1 VDLSILSTDDLRALA
16 ANDFSK
22 VSTEGLQYLATMPER
37 TAPARPTP
45 PAKSAGFSPTNLALE
60 SGQSL
65 VGATKSILE
74 GFGAGNAPAE
84 YLEGVSK
91 KIGSYISPERQAEI
105 QRRSALEKQAAAS
118 GKTVE
123 EITTAL
129 GGVTEAPATAIA
141 KGVASSVPTVA
152 LGLGAA
158 AATVPVLTA
167 LGVTVGAPVAIA
179 AAVGLGVKF
188 LVGALQGAGEVKGDI
203 YSNVKAGLEA
213 KGVKPEAAAKQ
224 AEAAQDYLG
233 ENRGNI
239 ATALGL
245 GAVAGGTGQES
256 KLMGMFSKPVAK
268 KAAAEAVEKAAPGF
282 ARRTATE
289 FVKEAVPEGL
299 QAGQGQRAQ
308 NVAMTRAGM
317 ETPEMQGVLGA
328 MARDALVG
336 GITGAA
342 VSTAAG
348 GPKAEAPA
356 TAPSAEAPA
365 APTATTEPEVART
378 WFSLLQ
384 EKEEL
389 KKAPSTPE
397 VQDRIRDIDYQM
409 QQLTK
414 ALYTQEVEK
423 ATQAKTDEVKA
434 KESAF
439 ANAEPQQMEI
449 REAQTT
455 DKLPPLPAQAEPA
468 PEGLRDVIAAELP
481 ATTEVLE
488 DAGIAPTSAELEA
501 AGQQR
506 LDMYAPAPLT
516 EQEVVHPSMS
526 KAVKQ
531 WMRDNIVGKTP
542 DEAVAFAKANPTAIP
557 DNRFVKKAFKE
568 IEANIPAPETQ
579 NANGQPPAVQSTAK
593 PRAGKRS
600 VAVPARPIT
609 EPGAGDTGVTTG
621 IDQQRLVS
629 TEQPVDA
636 GVGDQTTQQDTLDPE
651 EVARQQEAA
660 AVAARLAEQ
669 EKKSAQ
675 AVPEAT
681 RTVVPDRATRREGAV
696 DVVKMIPQI
705 QGALTELLSS
715 SKFPEG
721 VKTDAK
727 RHLRDVEDAVK
738 NKGEGTEAVAE
749 MAFNFLTEQ
758 ASKTRFQFGKTTT
771 APMTR
776 DKVQALVDKVKA
788 AWKNAPTI
796 TVVQNM
802 NDPAVPTVVRAH
814 LAERVRQGETGS
826 PTGFY
831 HNGQVYVVADSMSSP
846 QDVVTTLAHEV
857 LGHYGLRG
865 LFGGALDASLLE
877 VQKAYP
883 AEMQRLAK
891 QRGFDLTNPEQ
902 ALEVAEEILADLAQ
916 TKPTLGI
923 VQRAVAAIRAM
934 LRKVLPDL
942 QMTNNDIIAKFIL
955 PARAFVESG
964 VAPQADQGTRF
975 GVDTTTSAFK
985 RWFGNSKVV
994 DAEGKPLV
1002 IYHGTLANITTF
1014 KMSPDGALGAGI
1026 YLTPRADFAN
1036 TYADTSNLSRPD
1048 ADIYEIGGQ
1057 NVLPLYASIQNPLV
1071 LDGKRDP
1078 MVEAL
1083 VKLGMDTTKAE
1094 NLVEKAYEEN
1104 GYVGKQVMTRAKAQ
1118 GYDGLMQYRD
1128 GELMEVVAF
1137 SSNQVKSAIGNTG
1150 DYSLTNNDIRYA
1162 MGPDVATRAAG
1173 VVYKPTTVTQ
1183 AVKQA
1188 TSSAVAAVKP
1198 LQGIGAVD
1206 KVRTMVVDR
1215 FAAVSNRLAALYDGA
1230 VRDAAGKTNALAI
1243 ARQAE
1248 DVQKM
1253 LPALFEEGGLRINP
1267 ATGLYETYR
1276 LKDAPQDVYVP
1287 LQKWIKSKGLDFET
1301 GYAQASTI
1309 LEGMRVHELVKQNAA
1324 GATDALIHWR
1334 DTNGNIDT
1342 ARIAQAVA
1350 EYNASPDLKEMTR
1363 IMDAPRIEL
1372 INQLEKAGRLTAED
1386 AKFYREAINYVPFD
1400 RLSEIDDKYFSGA
1413 KRISGRGLAQLGKL
1427 PELVGSE
1434 NRPVGN
1440 VIDNYFR
1447 TMGWLAQ
1454 QLVKQNANTE
1464 LIGAMGAVGAAKY
1477 IGPSQ
1482 NASKTGFT
1490 VPLFRNGEKV
1500 FYDVPT
1506 KYDAAAFIDSPRV
1519 PAVYWRQMAKASK
1532 LLRLLVTANP
1542 AFAVGQVATDIQGA
1556 LLTSGVKH
1564 PLSFA
1569 GAVVGNFAQLSWHE
1583 LKSLGADLTG
1593 KDSKMH
1599 DMERQFGR
1607 TGLHGDV
1614 DYNAPSPASTLL
1626 YDLNLRKRT
1635 PIQSIIHRLEKIT
1648 NGSDL
1653 AVRKA
1658 VYDYT
1663 LKDTKDELLANTR
1676 ARELINFHRRG
1687 TSALAQDLI
1696 TTVPFLNA
1704 AAQGTDLLYR
1714 AATGREN
1721 AMGVESAAARKMFL
1735 QRVSI
1740 YAAGA
1745 LAYAMTKAGDDEY
1758 DKLNRRTRDNNWILG
1773 NGVKIPIRGDIAVVK
1788 VAIENAVDWQRRQG
1802 TKEERQASEAVLS
1815 VLNYA
1820 REQYVGRI
1828 TPIPIAIKPV
1838 VEAFFNHSALTG
1850 RELIGT
1856 YQQGMLPHMQ
1866 VGKGTSELAKTM
1878 AEYMSKEFKYEVS
1891 PIIIDNTL
1899 KGYFGTS
1906 AAAVMMVTDSMLHPN
1921 RPDRPMHQWML
1932 VSNFAYDSTQLTNP
1946 KDEFY
1951 DLRAKVIPIQN
1962 TLNELAK
1969 TDVAKAREFV
1979 QEHKEELALSKG
1991 VLTGLK
1997 QLSDLRKYRKYLESA
2012 EGEKAMSKDKREA
2025 ELAKVLDY
2033 ENKSVSWVRE
2043 AKTMTHSRFAN

>member
-1 VDLSILSTDDLRALA
+1 VDLSQLSDGDLQALA
-16 ANDFSK
+16 AKDFSK
-22 VSTEGLQYLATMPER
+22 VSTEGLQYLST
-37 TAPARPTP
+37 TAAPTRPAP
-45 PAKSAGFSPTNLALE
+45 PAKAAGFSLSDLALAG
-60 SGQSL
+60 GQSA

-91 KIGSYISPERQAEI
+91 KIGSYISPERQAEM
-105 QRRSALEKQAAAS
+105 QRRAALEKQAAES

-123 EITTAL
+123 ELSAAL
-129 GGVTEAPATAIA
+129 GGVKEAPLTAIA
-141 KGVASSVPTVA
+141 QGVGSSVPTVA

-158 AATVPVLTA
+158 ALGATL
-167 LGVTVGAPVAIA
+167 GAPVAIA
-179 AAVGLGVKF
+179 AAVGIGTKF
-188 LVGALQGAGEVKGDI
+188 LIGALQGAGEVKGDI

-213 KGVKPEAAAKQ
+213 KGVKPETAAKQ
-224 AEAAQDYLG
+224 AEASQDYLG
-233 ENRGNI
+233 ANFGNI
-239 ATALGL
+239 AAATGIGAL
-245 GAVAGGTGQES
+245 AGGTGVES
-256 KLMGMFSKPVAK
+256 KLMDMFSKPVAK
-268 KAAAEAVEKAAPGF
+268 KIAAEAVEKAAPGF
-282 ARRTATE
+282 TRRTATE
-289 FVKEAVPEGL
+289 FAKEASTEGL
-299 QAGQGQRAQ
+299 QAGQGQYAQ

-328 MARDALVG
+328 AARDALVG
-336 GITGAA
+336 GLTGAA
-342 VSTAAG
+342 VSTVHG
-348 GPKAEAPA
+348 KPKTEAP
-356 TAPSAEAPA
+356 TPSAETPAAPA
-365 APTATTEPEVART
+365 APTTPEIERT

-384 EKEEL
+384 EKESL
-389 KKAPSTPE
+389 KQVPSTPE
-397 VQDRIRDIDYQM
+397 VQDRIRDLDYQM
-409 QQLTK
+409 RQLTGELVKQETEKVAQTK
-414 ALYTQEVEK
+414 A
-423 ATQAKTDEVKA
+423 DEAKA

-439 ANAEPQQMEI
+439 ATAEPQQMEI

-455 DKLPPLPAQAEPA
+455 DKLPTREVQAQLA
-468 PEGLRDVIAAELP
+468 PEV
-481 ATTEVLE
+481 
-488 DAGIAPTSAELEA
+488 APTAAELEA

-516 EQEVVHPSMS
+516 EQEVIHPSMS
-526 KAVKQ
+526 KANKQ

-542 DEAVAFAKANPTAIP
+542 EDAIAFAKANPDKIP

-568 IEANIPAPETQ
+568 IEANVAQSETQ
-579 NANGQPPAVQSTAK
+579 NADGKPPAIQPAIE
-593 PRAGKRS
+593 PRASEPS
-600 VAVPARPIT
+600 VAVPVRPIT
-609 EPGAGDTGVTTG
+609 EPGAADTGVTTG
-621 IDQQRLVS
+621 TDQQRLVS
-629 TEQPVDA
+629 TEQPANA
-636 GVGDQTTQQDTLDPE
+636 GVSDQTTQQDTLE
-651 EVARQQEAA
+651 LARQQEAA

-675 AVPEAT
+675 AIPETA

-696 DVVKMIPQI
+696 DVVGMLPQI
-705 QGALTELLSS
+705 NGALNEIVSS
-715 SKFPEG
+715 PKFSEG
-721 VKTDAK
+721 VKKDAQ
-727 RHLRDVEDAVK
+727 RHLRDIEDAK
-738 NKGEGTEAVAE
+738 TGGEGQEAVAE

-758 ASKTRFQFGKTTT
+758 ASKTRFQFGKTPTT
-771 APMTR
+771 PMSR
-776 DKVQALVDKVKA
+776 DKVQALGDKVKS
-788 AWKNAPTI
+788 AWKNAPEI

-802 NDPAVPTVVRAH
+802 DDPAVPTVVRAH

-846 QDVVTTLAHEV
+846 QDVVTALSHEV

-865 LFGGALDASLLE
+865 LFGGALNASLLE

-934 LRKVLPDL
+934 LRKVLPNL
-942 QMTNNDIIAKFIL
+942 QMTNNDIIAKFII
-955 PARAFVESG
+955 PAREFVESG

-975 GVDTTTSAFK
+975 ATGPTST
-985 RWFGNSKVV
+985 G
-994 DAEGKPLV
+994 G
-1002 IYHGTLANITTF
+1002 
-1014 KMSPDGALGAGI
+1014 MSIED
-1026 YLTPRADFAN
+1026 
-1036 TYADTSNLSRPD
+1036 
-1048 ADIYEIGGQ
+1048 
-1057 NVLPLYASIQNPLV
+1057 
-1071 LDGKRDP
+1071 
-1078 MVEAL
+1078 
-1083 VKLGMDTTKAE
+1083 
-1094 NLVEKAYEEN
+1094 
-1104 GYVGKQVMTRAKAQ
+1104 
-1118 GYDGLMQYRD
+1118 
-1128 GELMEVVAF
+1128 
-1137 SSNQVKSAIGNTG
+1137 
-1150 DYSLTNNDIRYA
+1150 
-1162 MGPDVATRAAG
+1162 RAAG
-1173 VVYKPTTVTQ
+1173 IVYKPTTVTQ
-1183 AVKQA
+1183 AIKQA

-1198 LQGIGAVD
+1198 LEGIGAVD
-1206 KVRTMVVDR
+1206 KVRTFTVDR
-1215 FAAVSNRLAALYDGA
+1215 FAAVSSRLAALYDGA
-1230 VRDAAGKTNALAI
+1230 VRDAAGKTNALAV

-1248 DVQKM
+1248 DTQKIM
-1253 LPALFEEGGLRINP
+1253 PMLFEEGGIRKNT
-1267 ATGLYETYR
+1267 ATGLWEIYKA
-1276 LKDAPQDVYVP
+1276 KDAPQDLYKP
-1287 LQKWIKSKGLDFET
+1287 LQKWIESKGLKFEE
-1301 GYAQASTI
+1301 GYARASVL
-1309 LEGMRVHELVKQNAA
+1309 LEGARLDKLVKQNMA
-1324 GATDALIHWR
+1324 GTADVLIHWR
-1334 DTNGNIDT
+1334 ANGVVDAAGIAT
-1342 ARIAQAVA
+1342 AMA
-1350 EYNASPDLKEMTR
+1350 EYNASPELKEVSR
-1363 IMDAPRIEL
+1363 IMDAGRIPL
-1372 INQLEKAGRLTAED
+1372 IDQLEAAGRLTAKD
-1386 AKFYREAINYVPFD
+1386 SKFYREAINYVPFD
-1400 RLSEIDDKYFSGA
+1400 RLSEFDDKFFSSA
-1413 KRISGRGLAQLGKL
+1413 HRISGRGIAQLGKL
-1427 PELVGSE
+1427 PELMGSE
-1434 NRPVGN
+1434 VRPVGN

-1447 TMGWLAQ
+1447 TMGWLMQ
-1454 QLVKQNANTE
+1454 QLVKQNANVE
-1464 LIGAMGAVGAAKY
+1464 LVGAMGAVGAATY

-1482 NASKTGFT
+1482 TASKTGFT
-1490 VPLFRNGEKV
+1490 IPVFRNGEKV

-1506 KYDAAAFIDSPRV
+1506 QYDAAAFIDAPRV
-1519 PAVYWRQMAKASK
+1519 PPAYIRQMAKASK

-1593 KDSKMH
+1593 KDSKAH

-1663 LKDTKDELLANTR
+1663 LKETKDELLANTR

-1687 TSALAQDLI
+1687 TSAIVQDLI

-1704 AAQGTDLLYR
+1704 AAQSTDLLYR

-1820 REQYVGRI
+1820 REQYIGRI

-1838 VEAFFNHSALTG
+1838 VEAFFNHSTLTG

-1866 VGKGTSELAKTM
+1866 VSKGTSELAKSM
-1878 AEYMSKEFKYEVS
+1878 AEYMSKEFNYEVS

-1906 AAAVMMVTDSMLHPN
+1906 AAAVMMVTDSMMHPN

-1932 VSNFAYDSTQLTNP
+1932 VSNFAYDASQLTNP

-1969 TDVAKAREFV
+1969 TDIAKAREFM

-1997 QLSDLRKYRKYLESA
+1997 QLSDLRKYRNFLESP
-2012 EGEKAMSKDKREA
+2012 EGEKAMPKDKREA
-2025 ELAKVLDY
+2025 QLEKVLEF
-2033 ENKSVSWVRE
+2033 ENKSVEWVRE
-2043 AKTMTHSRFAN
+2043 AKTMTHARFAN

>member
-1 VDLSILSTDDLRALA
+1 VDLSQLSDGDLQALA
-16 ANDFSK
+16 AKDFSK
-22 VSTEGLQYLATMPER
+22 VSTEGLQYLST
-37 TAPARPTP
+37 TAAPTRPAP
-45 PAKSAGFSPTNLALE
+45 PAKAAGFSLSDLALAG
-60 SGQSL
+60 GQSA

-91 KIGSYISPERQAEI
+91 KIGSYISPERQAEM
-105 QRRSALEKQAAAS
+105 QRRAALEKQAAES

-123 EITTAL
+123 ELSAAL
-129 GGVTEAPATAIA
+129 GGVKEAPLTAIA
-141 KGVASSVPTVA
+141 QGVGSSVPTVA

-158 AATVPVLTA
+158 ALGATL
-167 LGVTVGAPVAIA
+167 GAPVAIA
-179 AAVGLGVKF
+179 AAVGIGTKF
-188 LVGALQGAGEVKGDI
+188 LIGALQGAGEVKGDI

-213 KGVKPEAAAKQ
+213 KGVKPETAAKQ

-233 ENRGNI
+233 ANFGNI
-239 ATALGL
+239 AAATGIGAL
-245 GAVAGGTGQES
+245 AGGTGVES
-256 KLMGMFSKPVAK
+256 KLMDMFSKPVAK
-268 KAAAEAVEKAAPGF
+268 KIAAEAVEKAAPGF
-282 ARRTATE
+282 TRRTATE
-289 FVKEAVPEGL
+289 FAKEASTEGL
-299 QAGQGQRAQ
+299 QAGQGQYAQ

-328 MARDALVG
+328 AARDALVG
-336 GITGAA
+336 GLTGAA
-342 VSTAAG
+342 VSTVHG
-348 GPKAEAPA
+348 KPKTEAP
-356 TAPSAEAPA
+356 TPSAETPAAPA
-365 APTATTEPEVART
+365 APTTPEIERT

-384 EKEEL
+384 EKESL
-389 KKAPSTPE
+389 KQVPSTPE
-397 VQDRIRDIDYQM
+397 VQDRIRDLDYQM
-409 QQLTK
+409 RQLTGELVKQETEKVAQTK
-414 ALYTQEVEK
+414 A
-423 ATQAKTDEVKA
+423 DEAKA

-439 ANAEPQQMEI
+439 ATAEPQQMEI

-455 DKLPPLPAQAEPA
+455 DKLPTREVQAQLA
-468 PEGLRDVIAAELP
+468 PEV
-481 ATTEVLE
+481 
-488 DAGIAPTSAELEA
+488 APTAAELEA

-516 EQEVVHPSMS
+516 EQEVIHPSMS
-526 KAVKQ
+526 KANKQ

-542 DEAVAFAKANPTAIP
+542 EDAIAFAKANPDKIP

-568 IEANIPAPETQ
+568 IEANVAQSETQ
-579 NANGQPPAVQSTAK
+579 NADGKPPAIQPAIE
-593 PRAGKRS
+593 PRASEPS
-600 VAVPARPIT
+600 VAVPVRPIT
-609 EPGAGDTGVTTG
+609 EPGAADTGVTTG
-621 IDQQRLVS
+621 TDQQRLVS
-629 TEQPVDA
+629 TEQPANA
-636 GVGDQTTQQDTLDPE
+636 GVSDQTTQQDTLE
-651 EVARQQEAA
+651 LARQQEAA

-675 AVPEAT
+675 AIPETA

-696 DVVKMIPQI
+696 DVVGMLPQI
-705 QGALTELLSS
+705 NGALNEIVSS
-715 SKFPEG
+715 PKFSEG
-721 VKTDAK
+721 VKKDAQ
-727 RHLRDVEDAVK
+727 RHLRDIEDAK
-738 NKGEGTEAVAE
+738 TGGEGQEAVAE

-758 ASKTRFQFGKTTT
+758 ASKTRFQFGKTPTT
-771 APMTR
+771 PMSR
-776 DKVQALVDKVKA
+776 DKVQALGDKVKS
-788 AWKNAPTI
+788 AWKNAPEI

-802 NDPAVPTVVRAH
+802 DDPAVPTVVRAH

-846 QDVVTTLAHEV
+846 QDVVTALSHEV

-934 LRKVLPDL
+934 LRKVLPNL
-942 QMTNNDIIAKFIL
+942 QMTNNDIIAKFII
-955 PARAFVESG
+955 PAREFVESG

-975 GVDTTTSAFK
+975 ATGPTST
-985 RWFGNSKVV
+985 G
-994 DAEGKPLV
+994 G
-1002 IYHGTLANITTF
+1002 
-1014 KMSPDGALGAGI
+1014 MSIED
-1026 YLTPRADFAN
+1026 
-1036 TYADTSNLSRPD
+1036 
-1048 ADIYEIGGQ
+1048 
-1057 NVLPLYASIQNPLV
+1057 
-1071 LDGKRDP
+1071 
-1078 MVEAL
+1078 
-1083 VKLGMDTTKAE
+1083 
-1094 NLVEKAYEEN
+1094 
-1104 GYVGKQVMTRAKAQ
+1104 
-1118 GYDGLMQYRD
+1118 
-1128 GELMEVVAF
+1128 
-1137 SSNQVKSAIGNTG
+1137 
-1150 DYSLTNNDIRYA
+1150 
-1162 MGPDVATRAAG
+1162 RAAG
-1173 VVYKPTTVTQ
+1173 IVYKPTTVTQ
-1183 AVKQA
+1183 AIKQA

-1198 LQGIGAVD
+1198 LEGIGAVD
-1206 KVRTMVVDR
+1206 KVRTFTVDR
-1215 FAAVSNRLAALYDGA
+1215 FAAVSSRLAALYDGA
-1230 VRDAAGKTNALAI
+1230 VRDAAGKTNALAV

-1248 DVQKM
+1248 DTQKIM
-1253 LPALFEEGGLRINP
+1253 PMLFEEGGIRKNT
-1267 ATGLYETYR
+1267 ATGLWEIYKA
-1276 LKDAPQDVYVP
+1276 KDAPQDLYKP
-1287 LQKWIKSKGLDFET
+1287 LQKWIESKGLKFEE
-1301 GYAQASTI
+1301 GYARASVL
-1309 LEGMRVHELVKQNAA
+1309 LEGARLDKLVKQNMA
-1324 GATDALIHWR
+1324 GTADVLIHWR
-1334 DTNGNIDT
+1334 ANGVVDAAGIAT
-1342 ARIAQAVA
+1342 AMA
-1350 EYNASPDLKEMTR
+1350 EYNASPELKEVSR
-1363 IMDAPRIEL
+1363 IMDAGRIPL
-1372 INQLEKAGRLTAED
+1372 IDQLEAAGRLTAKD
-1386 AKFYREAINYVPFD
+1386 SKFYREAINYVPFD
-1400 RLSEIDDKYFSGA
+1400 RLSEFDDKFFSSA
-1413 KRISGRGLAQLGKL
+1413 HRISGRGIAQLGKL
-1427 PELVGSE
+1427 PELMGSE
-1434 NRPVGN
+1434 VRPVGN

-1447 TMGWLAQ
+1447 TMGWLMQ
-1454 QLVKQNANTE
+1454 QLVKQNANVE
-1464 LIGAMGAVGAAKY
+1464 LVGAMGAVGAATY

-1482 NASKTGFT
+1482 TASKTGFT
-1490 VPLFRNGEKV
+1490 IPVFRNGEKV

-1506 KYDAAAFIDSPRV
+1506 QYDAAAFIDAPRV
-1519 PAVYWRQMAKASK
+1519 PPAYIRQMAKASK

-1593 KDSKMH
+1593 KDSKAH

-1663 LKDTKDELLANTR
+1663 LKETKDELLANTR

-1687 TSALAQDLI
+1687 TSAIVQDLI

-1704 AAQGTDLLYR
+1704 AAQSTDLLYR

-1820 REQYVGRI
+1820 REQYIGRI

-1838 VEAFFNHSALTG
+1838 VEAFFNHSTLTG

-1866 VGKGTSELAKTM
+1866 VSKGTSELAKSM
-1878 AEYMSKEFKYEVS
+1878 AEYMSKEFNYEVS

-1906 AAAVMMVTDSMLHPN
+1906 AAAVMMVTDSMMHPN

-1932 VSNFAYDSTQLTNP
+1932 VSNFAYDASQLTNP

-1969 TDVAKAREFV
+1969 TDIAKAREFM

-1997 QLSDLRKYRKYLESA
+1997 QLSDLRKYRNFLESP
-2012 EGEKAMSKDKREA
+2012 EGEKAMPKDKREA
-2025 ELAKVLDY
+2025 QLEKVLEF
-2033 ENKSVSWVRE
+2033 ENKSVEWVRE
-2043 AKTMTHSRFAN
+2043 AKTMTHARFAN

>member
-1 VDLSILSTDDLRALA
+1 MDLSQLSDGDLQALA
-16 ANDFSK
+16 AKDFSK
-22 VSTEGLQYLATMPER
+22 VSTEGLQYLAT
-37 TAPARPTP
+37 TAAPSPARPAP
-45 PAKSAGFSPTNLALE
+45 PVKEAGFSLSDLALAG
-60 SGQSL
+60 GQSA

-91 KIGSYISPERQAEI
+91 KLGSYISPERQAEM
-105 QRRSALEKQAAAS
+105 QRRAALEKKAAES

-123 EITTAL
+123 ELSAAL
-129 GGVTEAPATAIA
+129 GGVKEAPLTALA
-141 KGVASSVPTVA
+141 QGVGSSVPTVA

-167 LGVTVGAPVAIA
+167 LGVTLGAPVAIA
-179 AAVGLGVKF
+179 AAVGIGTKF
-188 LVGALQGAGEVKGDI
+188 LIGALQGAGEVKGDI

-213 KGVKPEAAAKQ
+213 KGVKPEVAAKQ

-233 ENRGNI
+233 ANFGNI
-239 ATALGL
+239 AAATGIGAL
-245 GAVAGGTGQES
+245 AGGTGVES
-256 KLMGMFSKPVAK
+256 KLMDMFGKPLAK
-268 KAAAEAVEKAAPGF
+268 KVAAEAVEKAAPGF
-282 ARRTATE
+282 ARRTATD
-289 FVKEAVPEGL
+289 FAKEASTEGL

-317 ETPEMQGVLGA
+317 ETPEMQGVVGA
-328 MARDALVG
+328 AARDALVG
-336 GITGAA
+336 GLTGAA

-348 GPKAEAPA
+348 RPKTEAPA
-356 TAPSAEAPA
+356 MAPSTETPA
-365 APTATTEPEVART
+365 APTATTKPEVERT

-384 EKEEL
+384 EKESL
-389 KKAPSTPE
+389 KQVPSTPE

-409 QQLTK
+409 RQLTGELVK
-414 ALYTQEVEK
+414 QETEK
-423 ATQAKTDEVKA
+423 LVQAKTDEGKA
-434 KESAF
+434 AESAF

-468 PEGLRDVIAAELP
+468 PEV
-481 ATTEVLE
+481 
-488 DAGIAPTSAELEA
+488 APTAAELEA

-516 EQEVVHPSMS
+516 EQEVIHPSMS

-542 DEAVAFAKANPTAIP
+542 DEAVAFAKANPDTIP

-579 NANGQPPAVQSTAK
+579 NANGQPSAIQPAIE
-593 PRAGKRS
+593 PRASEPS
-600 VAVPARPIT
+600 VDVSARPVA
-609 EPGAGDTGVTTG
+609 EPGATDTGVTTG
-621 IDQQRLVS
+621 TDEQRLVS
-629 TEQPVDA
+629 SEQSTDA

-675 AVPEAT
+675 AIPEAT
-681 RTVVPDRATRREGAV
+681 RTVVPDRATRRESAV

-715 SKFPEG
+715 SKFPES
-721 VKTDAK
+721 VKNDAK

-738 NKGEGTEAVAE
+738 NKGEGREAVAE

-758 ASKTRFQFGKTTT
+758 ASKTRYAMGAQEGVSIEEGARIREAIDGKS
-771 APMTR
+771 
-776 DKVQALVDKVKA
+776 V
-788 AWKNAPTI
+788 
-796 TVVQNM
+796 
-802 NDPAVPTVVRAH
+802 
-814 LAERVRQGETGS
+814 
-826 PTGFY
+826 
-831 HNGQVYVVADSMSSP
+831 
-846 QDVVTTLAHEV
+846 
-857 LGHYGLRG
+857 
-865 LFGGALDASLLE
+865 
-877 VQKAYP
+877 
-883 AEMQRLAK
+883 
-891 QRGFDLTNPEQ
+891 
-902 ALEVAEEILADLAQ
+902 LEVADWATKNMPTADYREIAKRVAETLRELQKVGLGIGKVTVTGANRQLSSGARGVTSWQPATDNGKASLIKIHLNHENNGTNSGVNPVTVLHELIHAATMGIIDTGERKGSANTQIGKAVNELRLVRNAVVDRLNERRKSGAELTEFEKRINVENNALADKDEILAWALTSRDMQEYLESIPYKN
-916 TKPTLGI
+916 TTMWDKFTTL
-923 VQRAVAAIRAM
+923 IRDM
-934 LRKVLPDL
+934 LGLP
-942 QMTNNDIIAKFIL
+942 AKF
-955 PARAFVESG
+955 
-964 VAPQADQGTRF
+964 
-975 GVDTTTSAFK
+975 DT
-985 RWFGNSKVV
+985 
-994 DAEGKPLV
+994 
-1002 IYHGTLANITTF
+1002 
-1014 KMSPDGALGAGI
+1014 AL
-1026 YLTPRADFAN
+1026 
-1036 TYADTSNLSRPD
+1036 S
-1048 ADIYEIGGQ
+1048 E
-1057 NVLPLYASIQNPLV
+1057 VL
-1071 LDGKRDP
+1071 R
-1078 MVEAL
+1078 
-1083 VKLGMDTTKAE
+1083 LG
-1094 NLVEKAYEEN
+1094 
-1104 GYVGKQVMTRAKAQ
+1104 
-1118 GYDGLMQYRD
+1118 
-1128 GELMEVVAF
+1128 GELTSFKADE
-1137 SSNQVKSAIGNTG
+1137 
-1150 DYSLTNNDIRYA
+1150 LDIRNSIGMKYA
-1162 MGPDVATRAAG
+1162 TGPVPTGGMTIAQRAAG
-1173 VVYKPTTVTQ
+1173 IVYKPTTVTQ
-1183 AVKQA
+1183 AIKQA
-1188 TSSAVAAVKP
+1188 ISSAVAAVKP
-1198 LQGIGAVD
+1198 LEGIGVVD
-1206 KVRTMVVDR
+1206 KVRTFTVDR
-1215 FAAVSNRLAALYDGA
+1215 FAAVSSRLAALYDGA
-1230 VRDAAGKTNALAI
+1230 VRDAAGKTNALAV

-1253 LPALFEEGGLRINP
+1253 MPMLFEEGGIRKNLAMGI
-1267 ATGLYETYR
+1267 YEIYKR
-1276 LKDAPQDVYVP
+1276 ADAPQDLYKP
-1287 LQKWIKSKGLDFET
+1287 LQKWIDSKGLKFEE
-1301 GYAQASTI
+1301 GYARASVL
-1309 LEGMRVHELVKQNAA
+1309 LEGARLDKLVKQNMA
-1324 GATDALIHWR
+1324 GTADVLIHWR
-1334 DTNGNIDT
+1334 ANGVVDAAGIAT
-1342 ARIAQAVA
+1342 AMA
-1350 EYNASPDLKEMTR
+1350 EYNASPELKEVSR
-1363 IMDAPRIEL
+1363 IMDAGRIPL
-1372 INQLEKAGRLTAED
+1372 IDQLEAAGRLTAKD
-1386 AKFYREAINYVPFD
+1386 SKFYREAINYVPFD
-1400 RLSEIDDKYFSGA
+1400 RLSEFDDKFFSSA
-1413 KRISGRGLAQLGKL
+1413 HRISGRGIAQLGKL
-1427 PELVGSE
+1427 PELMGSE
-1434 NRPVGN
+1434 VRPVGN
-1440 VIDNYFR
+1440 VIDNYFK
-1447 TMGWLAQ
+1447 TMGWLMQ
-1454 QLVKQNANTE
+1454 QLVKQNANVE
-1464 LIGAMGAVGAAKY
+1464 LVGAMGAVGAATY

-1482 NASKTGFT
+1482 TASKTGFT
-1490 VPLFRNGEKV
+1490 IPVFRNGEKV

-1506 KYDAAAFIDSPRV
+1506 QYDAAAFIDAPRV
-1519 PAVYWRQMAKASK
+1519 PPAYIRQMAKASK

-1663 LKDTKDELLANTR
+1663 LKETNNELLANTR

-1687 TSALAQDLI
+1687 TSAIVQDLI

-1721 AMGVESAAARKMFL
+1721 AMSVESAAARKMFL

-1820 REQYVGRI
+1820 REQYIGRI

-1856 YQQGMLPHMQ
+1856 YQQGVLPHMQ

-1878 AEYMSKEFKYEVS
+1878 AEYMSKEFNYEVS

-2012 EGEKAMSKDKREA
+2012 EGEKAMPKEKREA

>member
-1 VDLSILSTDDLRALA
+1 MDLSQLSDGDLQALA
-16 ANDFSK
+16 AKDFSK
-22 VSTEGLQYLATMPER
+22 VSTEGLQYLAT
-37 TAPARPTP
+37 TAAPSPARPAP
-45 PAKSAGFSPTNLALE
+45 PVKEAGFSLSDLALAG
-60 SGQSL
+60 GQSA

-91 KIGSYISPERQAEI
+91 KLGSYISPERQAEM
-105 QRRSALEKQAAAS
+105 QRRAALEKKAAES

-123 EITTAL
+123 ELSAAL
-129 GGVTEAPATAIA
+129 GGVKEAPLTALA
-141 KGVASSVPTVA
+141 QGVGSSVPTVA

-158 AATVPVLTA
+158 ALGATL
-167 LGVTVGAPVAIA
+167 GAPVAIA
-179 AAVGLGVKF
+179 AAVGIGTKF
-188 LVGALQGAGEVKGDI
+188 LIGALQGAGEVKGDI
-203 YSNVKAGLEA
+203 YSAVKAGLEA
-213 KGVKPEAAAKQ
+213 KGVKPETAAKQ

-233 ENRGNI
+233 ANFGNI
-239 ATALGL
+239 AAATGIGAL
-245 GAVAGGTGQES
+245 AGGTGVES
-256 KLMGMFSKPVAK
+256 KLMDMFGKPIAK
-268 KAAAEAVEKAAPGF
+268 KVAAEAVEKAAPGF

-289 FVKEAVPEGL
+289 FAKEASTEGL

-317 ETPEMQGVLGA
+317 ETPEMQGVVGA
-328 MARDALVG
+328 AARDALVG
-336 GITGAA
+336 GLTGAA

-348 GPKAEAPA
+348 RPKTEAPA

-439 ANAEPQQMEI
+439 NVPPEGTQVELGGFTPADQLAPEVDASGKPL
-449 REAQTT
+449 
-455 DKLPPLPAQAEPA
+455 LPKAEPA

-531 WMRDNIVGKTP
+531 WMRDNVVGKTP
-542 DEAVAFAKANPTAIP
+542 DEAVAFAKANPDEIL

-579 NANGQPPAVQSTAK
+579 NANGQPPTVQSAPK

-609 EPGAGDTGVTTG
+609 EPGAADTGVTTG
-621 IDQQRLVS
+621 TDEQRLVS
-629 TEQPVDA
+629 TEQPADA
-636 GVGDQTTQQDTLDPE
+636 GVGDQTTQQDTLDPAE
-651 EVARQQEAA
+651 IARQQEAA

-675 AVPEAT
+675 AIPEAT
-681 RTVVPDRATRREGAV
+681 RTVVPDRATRRESAV

-715 SKFPEG
+715 SKFPES

-758 ASKTRFQFGKTTT
+758 ASKTRFQFGKA
-771 APMTR
+771 APTPLTR
-776 DKVQALVDKVKA
+776 DKVQAIVDKVKA
-788 AWKNAPTI
+788 AWKNTPEI

-802 NDPAVPTVVRAH
+802 NDLAVPTVVRAH

-891 QRGFDLTNPEQ
+891 QRGFDLSNPEQ

-923 VQRAVAAIRAM
+923 VQRAVAAIRAL
-934 LRKVLPDL
+934 LRKVLPNL

-964 VAPQADQGTRF
+964 PAPQADQGTRF
-975 GVDTTTSAFK
+975 
-985 RWFGNSKVV
+985 
-994 DAEGKPLV
+994 
-1002 IYHGTLANITTF
+1002 
-1014 KMSPDGALGAGI
+1014 
-1026 YLTPRADFAN
+1026 
-1036 TYADTSNLSRPD
+1036 
-1048 ADIYEIGGQ
+1048 
-1057 NVLPLYASIQNPLV
+1057 
-1071 LDGKRDP
+1071 
-1078 MVEAL
+1078 
-1083 VKLGMDTTKAE
+1083 
-1094 NLVEKAYEEN
+1094 
-1104 GYVGKQVMTRAKAQ
+1104 
-1118 GYDGLMQYRD
+1118 
-1128 GELMEVVAF
+1128 
-1137 SSNQVKSAIGNTG
+1137 
-1150 DYSLTNNDIRYA
+1150 A

-1183 AVKQA
+1183 AIKQA

-1198 LQGIGAVD
+1198 LEGIGAVD

-1253 LPALFEEGGLRINP
+1253 LPAFFEEGGLRINP
-1267 ATGLYETYR
+1267 ATGLYETYK

-1372 INQLEKAGRLTAED
+1372 INQLEKAGRLTADD

-1440 VIDNYFR
+1440 VVDNYFK

-1464 LIGAMGAVGAAKY
+1464 LIGAMGAIGAAKY

-1482 NASKTGFT
+1482 NTSKTGFT
-1490 VPLFRNGEKV
+1490 IPVFRNGEKV

-1506 KYDAAAFIDSPRV
+1506 QYDAAAFIDAPRV
-1519 PAVYWRQMAKASK
+1519 PPAYIRQMAKASK

-1556 LLTSGVKH
+1556 LLTSGVKN

-1663 LKDTKDELLANTR
+1663 LKNTKDELLANTR

-1721 AMGVESAAARKMFL
+1721 AMSVESAAARKMFL

-1820 REQYVGRI
+1820 REQYIGRI

-1856 YQQGMLPHMQ
+1856 YQQGVLPHMQ

-1906 AAAVMMVTDSMLHPN
+1906 AAAVIMVTDSMLHPN

-1969 TDVAKAREFV
+1969 NDVAKAREFV

-1991 VLTGLK
+1991 VLTGLD
-1997 QLSDLRKYRKYLESA
+1997 QLSNLRKYRKYLESA
-2012 EGEKAMSKDKREA
+2012 EGEKAMPKEKREA

>member
-1 VDLSILSTDDLRALA
+1 MPTYEVDVQGKTYEVDAPDSNTAWQW
-16 ANDFSK
+16 ANYTHTQS
-22 VSTEGLQYLATMPER
+22 ATP
-37 TAPARPTP
+37 APTRPAP
-45 PAKSAGFSPTNLALE
+45 PVKEAGFSPTNLALE

-65 VGATKSILE
+65 VGATKSIIE
-74 GFGAGNAPAE
+74 GFGAGSGPAE

-152 LGLGAA
+152 LSLGAA
-158 AATVPVLTA
+158 ALGATL
-167 LGVTVGAPVAIA
+167 GAPVAIA
-179 AAVGLGVKF
+179 AAVGLGAKF
-188 LVGALQGAGEVKGDI
+188 LIGALQGAGEVKGDI
-203 YSNVKAGLEA
+203 YSAVKAGLEA
-213 KGVKPEAAAKQ
+213 KGVKPETAAKQ

-239 ATALGL
+239 ATALGF
-245 GAVAGGTGQES
+245 GALAGGTGQES

-268 KAAAEAVEKAAPGF
+268 KAAAEAVEKAAPKYV
-282 ARRTATE
+282 RRTATE
-289 FVKEAVPEGL
+289 FVKEAAPEGL
-299 QAGQGQRAQ
+299 QGGQGQYAQ

-317 ETPEMQGVLGA
+317 ETPAMQGVLGA
-328 MARDALVG
+328 AARDALVG
-336 GITGAA
+336 GLTGAA

-348 GPKAEAPA
+348 GPKTEAVAPTPSVETPA
-356 TAPSAEAPA
+356 APA
-365 APTATTEPEVART
+365 APITPEVERT

-384 EKEEL
+384 EKETL
-389 KKAPSTPE
+389 KQAPSTPE
-397 VQDRIRDIDYQM
+397 VQDRIRDLDYQM
-409 QQLTK
+409 QQLTG
-414 ALYTQEVEK
+414 ALVKQETEK
-423 ATQAKTDEVKA
+423 LVQAQTDEAKA
-434 KESAF
+434 KLSAF
-439 ANAEPQQMEI
+439 AAPEQQQMEI
-449 REAQTT
+449 REAQT
-455 DKLPPLPAQAEPA
+455 DESKLPPLPAQAEPA

-481 ATTEVLE
+481 ASTEVLE
-488 DAGIAPTSAELEA
+488 DAGLAPTAAELEA

-506 LDMYAPAPLT
+506 FGMYMPAPLT
-516 EQEVVHPSMS
+516 EQEVIHPSMS
-526 KAVKQ
+526 KANKQ
-531 WMRDNIVGKTP
+531 WMRDNVVGKTP
-542 DEAVAFAKANPTAIP
+542 EDAVAFAKTNPVP

-579 NANGQPPAVQSTAK
+579 NAIGRPPAIQPAVRTRSGK
-593 PRAGKRS
+593 PR
-600 VAVPARPIT
+600 VDVPARPVK
-609 EPGAGDTGVTTG
+609 EPGATDTGVTTETA
-621 IDQQRLVS
+621 QQRLVS
-629 TEQPVDA
+629 TEQPTDA
-636 GVGDQTTQQDTLDPE
+636 GVGDQTTQQDTLAPE
-651 EVARQQEAA
+651 EQARQQEAA

-669 EKKSAQ
+669 EKKSAR
-675 AVPEAT
+675 AIPEAT
-681 RTVVPDRATRREGAV
+681 RTVVPDRSARREGAV
-696 DVVKMIPQI
+696 DVVGMLPQI
-705 QGALTELLSS
+705 NGALNEIVSS
-715 SKFPEG
+715 PKFSEG
-721 VKTDAK
+721 VKSDAK
-727 RHLRDVEDAVK
+727 RHLRDIEDAK
-738 NKGEGTEAVAE
+738 TGGEGQEAVAE

-758 ASKTRFQFGKTTT
+758 ASKRNYAIGARTPVSTEEAVRIREAIDGKSVLEAADWATTNMPT
-771 APMTR
+771 ADYREIAKRVAITLR
-776 DKVQALVDKVKA
+776 ELQAAGMGIGNVSVTKKGY
-788 AWKNAPTI
+788 
-796 TVVQNM
+796 
-802 NDPAVPTVVRAH
+802 H
-814 LAERVRQGETGS
+814 LTQ
-826 PTGFY
+826 
-831 HNGQVYVVADSMSSP
+831 
-846 QDVVTTLAHEV
+846 
-857 LGHYGLRG
+857 
-865 LFGGALDASLLE
+865 GALGVTDYEFAGPGKKSKVTIRLNHESNGAYSGLNPEIVLHELVHSATSGIVWAGERNVSVNTQIGKAVRELAAVHNAIVDHFNKRARSGEKLTDFETEILE
-877 VQKAYP
+877 GRNNA
-883 AEMQRLAK
+883 LAK
-891 QRGFDLTNPEQ
+891 RS
-902 ALEVAEEILADLAQ
+902 EILAWGLTSQDMQ
-916 TKPTLGI
+916 TYLESIPYKNTTLWDKFTTL
-923 VQRAVAAIRAM
+923 IRDM
-934 LRKVLPDL
+934 LGLP
-942 QMTNNDIIAKFIL
+942 AKF
-955 PARAFVESG
+955 
-964 VAPQADQGTRF
+964 
-975 GVDTTTSAFK
+975 DTALSEVL
-985 RWFGNSKVV
+985 RIG
-994 DAEGKPLV
+994 
-1002 IYHGTLANITTF
+1002 GTLMDVKQPELA
-1014 KMSPDGALGAGI
+1014 
-1026 YLTPRADFAN
+1026 
-1036 TYADTSNLSRPD
+1036 
-1048 ADIYEIGGQ
+1048 E
-1057 NVLPLYASIQNPLV
+1057 AS
-1071 LDGKRDP
+1071 
-1078 MVEAL
+1078 
-1083 VKLGMDTTKAE
+1083 
-1094 NLVEKAYEEN
+1094 
-1104 GYVGKQVMTRAKAQ
+1104 
-1118 GYDGLMQYRD
+1118 
-1128 GELMEVVAF
+1128 
-1137 SSNQVKSAIGNTG
+1137 SAIGR
-1150 DYSLTNNDIRYA
+1150 SFA
-1162 MGPDVATRAAG
+1162 MGPDIATRAAG

-1198 LQGIGAVD
+1198 LEGIGAVD

-1253 LPALFEEGGLRINP
+1253 LPAFFEEGGLRINS
-1267 ATGLYETYR
+1267 ATGLYETYK

-1342 ARIAQAVA
+1342 ARIAQSVA

-1372 INQLEKAGRLTAED
+1372 INQLEKAGRLTADD

-1440 VIDNYFR
+1440 VVDNYFK

-1464 LIGAMGAVGAAKY
+1464 LIGAMGAIGAAKY

-1490 VPLFRNGEKV
+1490 IPVFRNGEKV

-1506 KYDAAAFIDSPRV
+1506 QYDAAAFIDAPRV
-1519 PAVYWRQMAKASK
+1519 PPAYIRQMAKASK

-1593 KDSKMH
+1593 KDSKAH

-1635 PIQSIIHRLEKIT
+1635 PIQAIINRLERIT

-1658 VYDYT
+1658 VYDFT

-1687 TSALAQDLI
+1687 TSALVQDLI

-1745 LAYAMTKAGDDEY
+1745 LAYAMAKAGDDEY

-1773 NGVKIPIRGDIAVVK
+1773 NGVKIPIRGDIAVIK

-1802 TKEERQASEAVLS
+1802 TKEERQASETVLS
-1815 VLNYA
+1815 VLKYA
-1820 REQYVGRI
+1820 GEQYIGRI
-1828 TPIPIAIKPV
+1828 TPLPIAIKPV
-1838 VEAFFNHSALTG
+1838 IEALFNHSTLTG

-1866 VGKGTSELAKTM
+1866 VGKGTSELAKAM
-1878 AEYMSKEFKYEVS
+1878 AEYMSKEFKVELS

-1921 RPDRPMHQWML
+1921 RPDRPMHKWML
-1932 VSNFAYDSTQLTNP
+1932 VSNFAYDASQMTNP

-1951 DLRAKVIPIQN
+1951 ELRAKVIPIQN
-1962 TLNELAK
+1962 TLNKLAA
-1969 TDVAKAREFV
+1969 TDIEKARAFM

-1997 QLSDLRKYRKYLESA
+1997 QLSDLRKYRNYLESA
-2012 EGEKAMSKDKREA
+2012 EGEKAMSKEKRQEQ
-2025 ELAKVLDY
+2025 LAKVLDY

-2043 AKTMTHSRFAN
+2043 AKATAYERFAK

>member
-1 VDLSILSTDDLRALA
+1 MPTYEVDVQGKTYEVDAPDSNTAWQW
-16 ANDFSK
+16 ANYTHTQS
-22 VSTEGLQYLATMPER
+22 
-37 TAPARPTP
+37 ARPAP
-45 PAKSAGFSPTNLALE
+45 PVKEAGFSLSDLALAG
-60 SGQSL
+60 GQSA

-91 KIGSYISPERQAEI
+91 KLGSYISPERQAEM
-105 QRRSALEKQAAAS
+105 QRRAALEKKAAES

-123 EITTAL
+123 ELSAAL
-129 GGVTEAPATAIA
+129 GGVKEAPLTALA
-141 KGVASSVPTVA
+141 QGVGSSVPTVA

-158 AATVPVLTA
+158 ALGATL
-167 LGVTVGAPVAIA
+167 GAPIAIA
-179 AAVGLGVKF
+179 AAVGIGTKF
-188 LVGALQGAGEVKGDI
+188 LIGALQGAGEVKGDI

-213 KGVKPEAAAKQ
+213 KGVKPETAAKQ

-239 ATALGL
+239 VTALGL
-245 GAVAGGTGQES
+245 GALAGGTGVES
-256 KLMGMFSKPVAK
+256 KLMDIFGKPLAK
-268 KAAAEAVEKAAPGF
+268 KVAAEAVEKAAPGF
-282 ARRTATE
+282 TLRTATE
-289 FVKEAVPEGL
+289 FAKEASTEGL

-317 ETPEMQGVLGA
+317 ETPEMQGVVGA
-328 MARDALVG
+328 AARDALVG

-342 VSTAAG
+342 VSTVHG
-348 GPKAEAPA
+348 GPKAKAPA

-439 ANAEPQQMEI
+439 ATAEPQQMEI

-579 NANGQPPAVQSTAK
+579 NANGQPPTVQSAPK

-609 EPGAGDTGVTTG
+609 EPGAADTGVTTG
-621 IDQQRLVS
+621 TDEQRLVS
-629 TEQPVDA
+629 SEQPVDA

-675 AVPEAT
+675 AVPEAK
-681 RTVVPDRATRREGAV
+681 RTVVPDRSARRESAV
-696 DVVKMIPQI
+696 DVVGRLPQI
-705 QGALTELLSS
+705 NGALNEIVSS
-715 SKFPEG
+715 PKFSEG
-721 VKTDAK
+721 VKKDAQ
-727 RHLRDVEDAVK
+727 RHLRDIEDAK
-738 NKGEGTEAVAE
+738 TGGEGQEAVAE
-749 MAFNFLTEQ
+749 MAFNFLTAQ
-758 ASKTRFQFGKTTT
+758 ASKTRYAMGAQEGLSTEEGARIREAIDGKS
-771 APMTR
+771 
-776 DKVQALVDKVKA
+776 V
-788 AWKNAPTI
+788 
-796 TVVQNM
+796 
-802 NDPAVPTVVRAH
+802 
-814 LAERVRQGETGS
+814 
-826 PTGFY
+826 
-831 HNGQVYVVADSMSSP
+831 
-846 QDVVTTLAHEV
+846 
-857 LGHYGLRG
+857 
-865 LFGGALDASLLE
+865 
-877 VQKAYP
+877 
-883 AEMQRLAK
+883 
-891 QRGFDLTNPEQ
+891 
-902 ALEVAEEILADLAQ
+902 LEVADWATKNMPTADYREIAKRVAETLRELQKVGLGIGKVTVTGANRQISSGARGVTSWQPATDNGKASLIKIHLNHENNGTNSGVNPVTVLHELIHAATMGIIDTGSRRGAANTRIDKAVNELRLVRNAVVDRFNERRESGAELTEFEKRIHVENNALADADEILAWGLTSRDMQEYLESIPYKN
-916 TKPTLGI
+916 TTMWDKFTTL
-923 VQRAVAAIRAM
+923 IRDM
-934 LRKVLPDL
+934 LGLP
-942 QMTNNDIIAKFIL
+942 AKF
-955 PARAFVESG
+955 
-964 VAPQADQGTRF
+964 
-975 GVDTTTSAFK
+975 DT
-985 RWFGNSKVV
+985 
-994 DAEGKPLV
+994 
-1002 IYHGTLANITTF
+1002 
-1014 KMSPDGALGAGI
+1014 ALSEV
-1026 YLTPRADFAN
+1026 LR
-1036 TYADTSNLSRPD
+1036 
-1048 ADIYEIGGQ
+1048 IGGE
-1057 NVLPLYASIQNPLV
+1057 LTSF
-1071 LDGKRDP
+1071 
-1078 MVEAL
+1078 
-1083 VKLGMDTTKAE
+1083 KA
-1094 NLVEKAYEEN
+1094 
-1104 GYVGKQVMTRAKAQ
+1104 
-1118 GYDGLMQYRD
+1118 D
-1128 GELMEVVAF
+1128 EL
-1137 SSNQVKSAIGNTG
+1137 
-1150 DYSLTNNDIRYA
+1150 DIRNSIGLKYA

-1188 TSSAVAAVKP
+1188 TSSAIAAVKP

-1253 LPALFEEGGLRINP
+1253 LPAFFEEGGLRINP
-1267 ATGLYETYR
+1267 ATGLYETYK

-1440 VIDNYFR
+1440 VVDNYFK

-1506 KYDAAAFIDSPRV
+1506 KYDAAAFIDAPRV

-1758 DKLNRRTRDNNWILG
+1758 DKLTRRTRDNNWILG

-1820 REQYVGRI
+1820 REQYVGRV

-1866 VGKGTSELAKTM
+1866 VGKGTSELAKSM

>member
-1 VDLSILSTDDLRALA
+1 VDLSQLSDGDLQALA
-16 ANDFSK
+16 AKDFSK
-22 VSTEGLQYLATMPER
+22 VSTEGLQYLAT
-37 TAPARPTP
+37 TAAPARPKP
-45 PAKSAGFSPTNLALE
+45 PVKEAGFSLADLALAG
-60 SGQSL
+60 GQSA

-91 KIGSYISPERQAEI
+91 KIGSYISPERQAEM
-105 QRRSALEKQAAAS
+105 QRRAALEKKAAES

-123 EITTAL
+123 ELSAAL
-129 GGVTEAPATAIA
+129 GGVKEAPLAAIA
-141 KGVASSVPTVA
+141 QGVGSSIPTVA

-158 AATVPVLTA
+158 A
-167 LGVTVGAPVAIA
+167 LGSVVGAPVAIA
-179 AAVGLGVKF
+179 AAVGLGTKF
-188 LVGALQGAGEVKGDI
+188 LIGALQGAGEVKGDI

-213 KGVKPEAAAKQ
+213 KGVKPEVAAKQ

-233 ENRGNI
+233 ANWGNI
-239 ATALGL
+239 AAATGI
-245 GAVAGGTGQES
+245 GAVAGGTGVES
-256 KLMGMFSKPVAK
+256 QLMGMFGKPVAK
-268 KAAAEAVEKAAPGF
+268 KAAEQAVKKAAPGF

-289 FVKEAVPEGL
+289 FAKEAGTEGL
-299 QAGQGQRAQ
+299 QAGQGQYAQ

-328 MARDALVG
+328 AARDALVG
-336 GITGAA
+336 GLTGAA
-342 VSTAAG
+342 VSTVHG
-348 GPKAEAPA
+348 GPKAEAP
-356 TAPSAEAPA
+356 TPKVEAPTVTP
-365 APTATTEPEVART
+365 APVAPEVERT
-378 WFSLLQ
+378 WFTLLQ
-384 EKEEL
+384 EKESL
-389 KKAPSTPE
+389 KQMPSTPE
-397 VQDRIRDIDYQM
+397 IQDRIRDIDFQM
-409 QQLTK
+409 QQMTAELVKQQT
-414 ALYTQEVEK
+414 AK

-439 ANAEPQQMEI
+439 AAAEPQQMEI
-449 REAQTT
+449 RETQTT

-468 PEGLRDVIAAELP
+468 PEGLRDIIASELP
-481 ATTEVLE
+481 ATTEVLH
-488 DAGIAPTSAELEA
+488 DAGIAPTAEELEA

-506 LDMYAPAPLT
+506 LDLYMPAPLT
-516 EQEVVHPSMS
+516 EQEVIHPSMS

-542 DEAVAFAKANPTAIP
+542 DEAVAFAKANPEKIP
-557 DNRFVKKAFKE
+557 DNRFVKNAFKE
-568 IEANIPAPETQ
+568 IEANTTPQETQ
-579 NANGQPPAVQSTAK
+579 NADGQPPAIQPAAK

-600 VAVPARPIT
+600 VAVPARPVT
-609 EPGAGDTGVTTG
+609 EPGAADTGVTTG
-621 IDQQRLVS
+621 TEQQRLVS
-629 TEQPVDA
+629 TEQPANA
-636 GVGDQTTQQDTLDPE
+636 GVSDQTTKQNTLVKPVTIDTAE
-651 EVARQQEAA
+651 IARQKEAA
-660 AVAARLAEQ
+660 QVAARLAEQ

-675 AVPEAT
+675 AVPESK

-696 DVVKMIPQI
+696 DVIGMLPQI
-705 QGALTELLSS
+705 NGALNEILRSP
-715 SKFPEG
+715 KFSDNT
-721 VKTDAK
+721 KKDAQ
-727 RHLRDVEDAVK
+727 RHLEAL
-738 NKGEGTEAVAE
+738 GESERTGGKEGQDAVAE

-758 ASKTRFQFGKTTT
+758 ASKTRFQFGKTVT
-771 APMTR
+771 APLTR
-776 DKVQALVDKVKA
+776 DKVQSVIDKVKA
-788 AWKNAPTI
+788 AWKNAPEI

-814 LAERVRQGETGS
+814 LAERVRQGETGT

-831 HNGQVYVVADSMSSP
+831 HNGRVYVIADSMSSP

-865 LFGGALDASLLE
+865 LFGDALNTSLLE

-891 QRGFDLTNPEQ
+891 QRGFDLSNPEQ

-916 TKPTLGI
+916 TEPTLGF

-942 QMTNNDIIAKFIL
+942 QMSNNDIIAKFIL
-955 PARAFVESG
+955 PAREFVESG
-964 VAPQADQGTRF
+964 KVLAATQGTRF
-975 GVDTTTSAFK
+975 
-985 RWFGNSKVV
+985 
-994 DAEGKPLV
+994 
-1002 IYHGTLANITTF
+1002 
-1014 KMSPDGALGAGI
+1014 
-1026 YLTPRADFAN
+1026 
-1036 TYADTSNLSRPD
+1036 
-1048 ADIYEIGGQ
+1048 
-1057 NVLPLYASIQNPLV
+1057 
-1071 LDGKRDP
+1071 
-1078 MVEAL
+1078 
-1083 VKLGMDTTKAE
+1083 
-1094 NLVEKAYEEN
+1094 
-1104 GYVGKQVMTRAKAQ
+1104 
-1118 GYDGLMQYRD
+1118 
-1128 GELMEVVAF
+1128 
-1137 SSNQVKSAIGNTG
+1137 
-1150 DYSLTNNDIRYA
+1150 A
-1162 MGPDVATRAAG
+1162 MGPDIVTRAAG
-1173 VVYKPTTVTQ
+1173 VVHAPTTVTQ

-1188 TSSAVAAVKP
+1188 TSTAVAAVKP

-1206 KVRTMVVDR
+1206 KVRTMAVDR
-1215 FAAVSNRLAALYDGA
+1215 FAAVSNRLAALYDSA

-1253 LPALFEEGGLRINP
+1253 LPMFFEEGGLRINP
-1267 ATGLYETYR
+1267 TTGLYETYK
-1276 LKDAPQDVYVP
+1276 LKDAPQDVYTP
-1287 LQKWIKSKGLDFET
+1287 LQRWIKSKGLDFET

-1309 LEGMRVHELVKQNAA
+1309 LEGMRVHELVKQNIA

-1350 EYNASPDLKEMTR
+1350 EYNSSPDLKEMTR

-1427 PELVGSE
+1427 PELIGSE

-1440 VIDNYFR
+1440 VIDNYFK

-1482 NASKTGFT
+1482 TASKTGFT

-1506 KYDAAAFIDSPRV
+1506 QYDVAAFVDAPRMI
-1519 PAVYWRQMAKASK
+1519 PSYIRHMAKASK

-1569 GAVVGNFAQLSWHE
+1569 SSVVGNFAQLSWHE

-1593 KDSKMH
+1593 QDSKIH
-1599 DMERQFGR
+1599 DMEKQFGR

-1635 PIQSIIHRLEKIT
+1635 PLQSIIHRLEKIT
-1648 NGSDL
+1648 NNSDL
-1653 AVRKA
+1653 AVRRA

-1663 LKDTKDELLANTR
+1663 LKETQDELLANTR

-1773 NGVKIPIRGDIAVVK
+1773 GGVKIPIRGDIAVIK
-1788 VAIENAVDWQRRQG
+1788 VALENAVDWQRRQG
-1802 TKEERQASEAVLS
+1802 TKEERQASEAVLA

-1820 REQYVGRI
+1820 REQYIGRI

-1838 VEAFFNHSALTG
+1838 VEAFFNHSTLTG

-1856 YQQGMLPHMQ
+1856 YQQGILPHMQ
-1866 VGKGTSELAKTM
+1866 EGKGTSELAKAM
-1878 AEYMSKEFKYEVS
+1878 AKYMSKEFNVEMS

-1899 KGYFGTS
+1899 RGYFGTS

-1921 RPDRPMHQWML
+1921 RPDRPIHQWMAL
-1932 VSNFAYDSTQLTNP
+1932 SNFAYDSTQLTNP

-1951 DLRAKVIPIQN
+1951 DLRATVIPIQN
-1962 TLNELAK
+1962 TFNELAK
-1969 TDVAKAREFV
+1969 TDVAQALEFM
-1979 QEHKEELALSKG
+1979 QSHKEELALSKG

-2012 EGEKAMSKDKREA
+2012 EGEKAMSKEKREA
-2025 ELAKVLDY
+2025 QLAKVLDY
-2033 ENKSVSWVRE
+2033 ENKSVEWVRQ
-2043 AKTMTHSRFAN
+2043 AKTMAHARFAN

>member
-1 VDLSILSTDDLRALA
+1 VDLSQLSDGDLQALA
-16 ANDFSK
+16 AKDFSK
-22 VSTEGLQYLATMPER
+22 VSTEGLQYLST
-37 TAPARPTP
+37 TAAPTRPAP
-45 PAKSAGFSPTNLALE
+45 PAKAAGFSLSDLALAG
-60 SGQSL
+60 GQSA

-91 KIGSYISPERQAEI
+91 KIGSYISPERQAEM
-105 QRRSALEKQAAAS
+105 QRRAALEKQAAES

-123 EITTAL
+123 ELSAAL
-129 GGVTEAPATAIA
+129 GGVKEAPLTAIA
-141 KGVASSVPTVA
+141 QGVGSSVPTVA

-158 AATVPVLTA
+158 ALGATL
-167 LGVTVGAPVAIA
+167 GAPVAIA
-179 AAVGLGVKF
+179 AAVGIGTKF
-188 LVGALQGAGEVKGDI
+188 LIGALQGAGEVKGDI

-213 KGVKPEAAAKQ
+213 KGVKPETAAKQ

-233 ENRGNI
+233 ANFGNI
-239 ATALGL
+239 AAATGIGAL
-245 GAVAGGTGQES
+245 AGGTGVES
-256 KLMGMFSKPVAK
+256 KLMDMFSKPVAK
-268 KAAAEAVEKAAPGF
+268 KIAAEAVEKAAPGF
-282 ARRTATE
+282 TRRTATE
-289 FVKEAVPEGL
+289 FAKEASTEGL
-299 QAGQGQRAQ
+299 QAGQGQYAQ

-328 MARDALVG
+328 AARDALVG
-336 GITGAA
+336 GLTGAA
-342 VSTAAG
+342 VSTVHG
-348 GPKAEAPA
+348 KPKTEAP
-356 TAPSAEAPA
+356 TPSAETPAAPA
-365 APTATTEPEVART
+365 APTTPEIERT

-384 EKEEL
+384 EKESL
-389 KKAPSTPE
+389 KQVPSTPE
-397 VQDRIRDIDYQM
+397 VQDRIRDLDYQM
-409 QQLTK
+409 RQLTGELVKQETEKVAQTK
-414 ALYTQEVEK
+414 A
-423 ATQAKTDEVKA
+423 DEAKA

-439 ANAEPQQMEI
+439 ATAEPQQMEI

-455 DKLPPLPAQAEPA
+455 DKLPTREVQAEPA
-468 PEGLRDVIAAELP
+468 PEV
-481 ATTEVLE
+481 
-488 DAGIAPTSAELEA
+488 APTAAELEA

-516 EQEVVHPSMS
+516 EQEVIHPSMS
-526 KAVKQ
+526 KANKQ

-542 DEAVAFAKANPTAIP
+542 EDAIAFAKANPDKIP

-568 IEANIPAPETQ
+568 IEANVAQSETQ
-579 NANGQPPAVQSTAK
+579 NADGKPPAIQPAIE
-593 PRAGKRS
+593 PRASEPS
-600 VAVPARPIT
+600 VAVPVRPIT
-609 EPGAGDTGVTTG
+609 EPGAADTGVTTG
-621 IDQQRLVS
+621 TDQQRLVS
-629 TEQPVDA
+629 TEQPANA
-636 GVGDQTTQQDTLDPE
+636 GVSDQTTQQDTLE
-651 EVARQQEAA
+651 LARQQEAA

-675 AVPEAT
+675 AIPETA

-696 DVVKMIPQI
+696 DVVGMLPQI
-705 QGALTELLSS
+705 NGALNEIVSS
-715 SKFPEG
+715 PKFSEG
-721 VKTDAK
+721 VKKDAQ
-727 RHLRDVEDAVK
+727 RHLRDIEDAK
-738 NKGEGTEAVAE
+738 TGGEGQEAVAE

-758 ASKTRFQFGKTTT
+758 ASKTRFQFGKTPTT
-771 APMTR
+771 PMSR
-776 DKVQALVDKVKA
+776 DKVQALGDKVKS
-788 AWKNAPTI
+788 AWKNAPEI

-802 NDPAVPTVVRAH
+802 DDPAVPTVVRAH

-846 QDVVTTLAHEV
+846 QDVVTALSHEV

-934 LRKVLPDL
+934 LRKVLPNL
-942 QMTNNDIIAKFIL
+942 QMTNNDIIAKFII
-955 PARAFVESG
+955 PAREFVESG

-975 GVDTTTSAFK
+975 ATGPTST
-985 RWFGNSKVV
+985 G
-994 DAEGKPLV
+994 G
-1002 IYHGTLANITTF
+1002 
-1014 KMSPDGALGAGI
+1014 MSIED
-1026 YLTPRADFAN
+1026 
-1036 TYADTSNLSRPD
+1036 
-1048 ADIYEIGGQ
+1048 
-1057 NVLPLYASIQNPLV
+1057 
-1071 LDGKRDP
+1071 
-1078 MVEAL
+1078 
-1083 VKLGMDTTKAE
+1083 
-1094 NLVEKAYEEN
+1094 
-1104 GYVGKQVMTRAKAQ
+1104 
-1118 GYDGLMQYRD
+1118 
-1128 GELMEVVAF
+1128 
-1137 SSNQVKSAIGNTG
+1137 
-1150 DYSLTNNDIRYA
+1150 
-1162 MGPDVATRAAG
+1162 RAAG
-1173 VVYKPTTVTQ
+1173 IVYKPTTVTQ
-1183 AVKQA
+1183 AIKQA

-1198 LQGIGAVD
+1198 LEGIGAVD
-1206 KVRTMVVDR
+1206 KVRTFTVDR
-1215 FAAVSNRLAALYDGA
+1215 FAAVSSRLAALYDGA
-1230 VRDAAGKTNALAI
+1230 VRDAAGKTNALAV

-1248 DVQKM
+1248 DTQKIM
-1253 LPALFEEGGLRINP
+1253 PMLFEEGGIRKNT
-1267 ATGLYETYR
+1267 ATGLWEIYKA
-1276 LKDAPQDVYVP
+1276 KDAPQDLYKP
-1287 LQKWIKSKGLDFET
+1287 LQKWIESKGLKFEE
-1301 GYAQASTI
+1301 GYARASVL
-1309 LEGMRVHELVKQNAA
+1309 LEGARLDKLVKQNMA
-1324 GATDALIHWR
+1324 GTADVLIHWR
-1334 DTNGNIDT
+1334 ANGVVDAAGIAT
-1342 ARIAQAVA
+1342 AMA
-1350 EYNASPDLKEMTR
+1350 EYNASPELKEVSR
-1363 IMDAPRIEL
+1363 IMDAGRIPL
-1372 INQLEKAGRLTAED
+1372 IDQLEAAGRLTAKD
-1386 AKFYREAINYVPFD
+1386 SKFYREAINYVPFD
-1400 RLSEIDDKYFSGA
+1400 RLSEFDDKFFSSA
-1413 KRISGRGLAQLGKL
+1413 HRISGRGIAQLGKL
-1427 PELVGSE
+1427 PELMGSE
-1434 NRPVGN
+1434 VRPVGN

-1447 TMGWLAQ
+1447 TMGWLMQ
-1454 QLVKQNANTE
+1454 QLVKQNANVE
-1464 LIGAMGAVGAAKY
+1464 LVGAMGAVGAATY

-1482 NASKTGFT
+1482 TASKTGFT
-1490 VPLFRNGEKV
+1490 IPVFRNGEKV

-1506 KYDAAAFIDSPRV
+1506 QYDAAAFIDAPRV
-1519 PAVYWRQMAKASK
+1519 PPAYIRQMAKASK

-1593 KDSKMH
+1593 KDSKAH

-1663 LKDTKDELLANTR
+1663 LKETKDELLANTR

-1687 TSALAQDLI
+1687 TSAIVQDLI

-1704 AAQGTDLLYR
+1704 AAQSTDLLYR

-1820 REQYVGRI
+1820 REQYIGRI

-1838 VEAFFNHSALTG
+1838 VEAFFNHSTLTG

-1866 VGKGTSELAKTM
+1866 VSKGTSELAKSM
-1878 AEYMSKEFKYEVS
+1878 AEYMSKEFNYEVS

-1906 AAAVMMVTDSMLHPN
+1906 AAAVMMVTDSMMHPN

-1932 VSNFAYDSTQLTNP
+1932 VSNFAYDASQLTNP

-1969 TDVAKAREFV
+1969 TDIAKAREFM

-1997 QLSDLRKYRKYLESA
+1997 QLSDLRKYRNFLESP
-2012 EGEKAMSKDKREA
+2012 EGEKAMPKDKREA
-2025 ELAKVLDY
+2025 QLEKVLEF
-2033 ENKSVSWVRE
+2033 ENKSVEWVRE
-2043 AKTMTHSRFAN
+2043 AKTMTHARFAN

>member
-1 VDLSILSTDDLRALA
+1 VDLSQLSDGDLQALA
-16 ANDFSK
+16 ANDYSK
-22 VSTEGLQYLATMPER
+22 VSTEGLQYLSTAA
-37 TAPARPTP
+37 APARPTP

-74 GFGAGNAPAE
+74 GFGAGNRPAE

-105 QRRSALEKQAAAS
+105 QRRAALEKQAAES

-123 EITTAL
+123 ELSTAL

-158 AATVPVLTA
+158 ALGATL
-167 LGVTVGAPVAIA
+167 GAPVAIA
-179 AAVGLGVKF
+179 AAVGLGAKF
-188 LVGALQGAGEVKGDI
+188 LIGALQGAGEVKGDI
-203 YSNVKAGLEA
+203 YSTVKAGLEA
-213 KGVKPEAAAKQ
+213 KGVSPETAAKQ

-245 GAVAGGTGQES
+245 GAVAGGTGAES

-268 KAAAEAVEKAAPGF
+268 KAAEKAIPGF

-289 FVKEAVPEGL
+289 FVKEAAPEGL
-299 QAGQGQRAQ
+299 QAGQGQYAQ

-317 ETPEMQGVLGA
+317 ETPAMQGVLGA
-328 MARDALVG
+328 AARDALVG
-336 GITGAA
+336 GLTGAA

-348 GPKAEAPA
+348 GPKTEAVAP
-356 TAPSAEAPA
+356 APSAETPAA
-365 APTATTEPEVART
+365 APTAPEVERT

-384 EKEEL
+384 EKESL
-389 KKAPSTPE
+389 KQVPSTPE
-397 VQDRIRDIDYQM
+397 VQDRIRDLDYQM
-409 QQLTK
+409 RQMTGELVK
-414 ALYTQEVEK
+414 QETEK
-423 ATQAKTDEVKA
+423 LVQAQTDEAKA
-434 KESAF
+434 KLSAF
-439 ANAEPQQMEI
+439 NVPPEGTQVELGGLTPAEQLAPEVD
-449 REAQTT
+449 ASG
-455 DKLPPLPAQAEPA
+455 KPLLPKAEPA

-488 DAGIAPTSAELEA
+488 DAGIAPTAAELEA

-506 LDMYAPAPLT
+506 FGMYMPAPLT
-516 EQEVVHPSMS
+516 EQEVIHPSMS
-526 KAVKQ
+526 KANKQ
-531 WMRDNIVGKTP
+531 WMRDNVVGKTP
-542 DEAVAFAKANPTAIP
+542 EDAVAFAKANPDTIP

-568 IEANIPAPETQ
+568 IEANIAQSETQ
-579 NANGQPPAVQSTAK
+579 NAIGRPTAIQPAVKT
-593 PRAGKRS
+593 RAGKPR
-600 VAVPARPIT
+600 VDVPARPVK
-609 EPGAGDTGVTTG
+609 EPGATDTGVTTG
-621 IDQQRLVS
+621 TEQQRLVS
-629 TEQPVDA
+629 TEQPTDA
-636 GVGDQTTQQDTLDPE
+636 GISNEAAKQDTLSNPVTIDTAE
-651 EVARQQEAA
+651 IARQKDAA
-660 AVAARLAEQ
+660 DMAARMAAR
-669 EKKSAQ
+669 EKQSAQ
-675 AVPEAT
+675 AIPEAT
-681 RTVVPDRATRREGAV
+681 RTVVPDRSARREGAV
-696 DVVKMIPQI
+696 DVVGMLPQI
-705 QGALTELLSS
+705 NGALNELLSS
-715 SKFPEG
+715 PKFSEG
-721 VKTDAK
+721 VKSDAK
-727 RHLRDVEDAVK
+727 RHLRDIEDAK
-738 NKGEGTEAVAE
+738 TSGEGQEAVAE

-758 ASKTRFQFGKTTT
+758 ASKRSYAIGARTPVSTEEAVRIREAIDGKSVLDAADWATKNMPT
-771 APMTR
+771 ADYREIAKRVAITLRELQAAGMGIGN
-776 DKVQALVDKVKA
+776 VQVTKEGY
-788 AWKNAPTI
+788 
-796 TVVQNM
+796 
-802 NDPAVPTVVRAH
+802 H
-814 LAERVRQGETGS
+814 LTQ
-826 PTGFY
+826 
-831 HNGQVYVVADSMSSP
+831 
-846 QDVVTTLAHEV
+846 
-857 LGHYGLRG
+857 
-865 LFGGALDASLLE
+865 GALGVTDYEFAGPDKKSKVSIRLNHE
-877 VQKAYP
+877 SNGAYSG
-883 AEMQRLAK
+883 L
-891 QRGFDLTNPEQ
+891 NPEIVLHELVHSATSGIVWAGERNVSVNTKIGKAVRELADVHNAIVDHFNKRARSGEKLTDFEKEILEERNN
-902 ALEVAEEILADLAQ
+902 ALNTRSEILAWGLTSQDMQNYLESIPYKN
-916 TKPTLGI
+916 TTLWDKFTTL
-923 VQRAVAAIRAM
+923 IRDM
-934 LRKVLPDL
+934 LGLP
-942 QMTNNDIIAKFIL
+942 AKFN
-955 PARAFVESG
+955 
-964 VAPQADQGTRF
+964 T
-975 GVDTTTSAFK
+975 
-985 RWFGNSKVV
+985 
-994 DAEGKPLV
+994 
-1002 IYHGTLANITTF
+1002 
-1014 KMSPDGALGAGI
+1014 ALSEV
-1026 YLTPRADFAN
+1026 LR
-1036 TYADTSNLSRPD
+1036 
-1048 ADIYEIGGQ
+1048 IG
-1057 NVLPLYASIQNPLV
+1057 
-1071 LDGKRDP
+1071 
-1078 MVEAL
+1078 
-1083 VKLGMDTTKAE
+1083 
-1094 NLVEKAYEEN
+1094 
-1104 GYVGKQVMTRAKAQ
+1104 
-1118 GYDGLMQYRD
+1118 
-1128 GELMEVVAF
+1128 GELMD
-1137 SSNQVKSAIGNTG
+1137 VKQPELAEASSAIGR
-1150 DYSLTNNDIRYA
+1150 SFA
-1162 MGPDVATRAAG
+1162 MGPDIAQRAAG
-1173 VVYKPTTVTQ
+1173 VVYQPATVTQ

-1188 TSSAVAAVKP
+1188 TSTAVAAVKP

-1206 KVRTMVVDR
+1206 KVRTLVVDR
-1215 FAAVSNRLAALYDGA
+1215 FAAVSSRLAALYDGA

-1253 LPALFEEGGLRINP
+1253 LPSFFEEGGLRINP
-1267 ATGLYETYR
+1267 ATGMYETYK

-1287 LQKWIKSKGLDFET
+1287 LQKWITSKGLKFEE

-1309 LEGMRVHELVKQNAA
+1309 LEGVRLSELLKQNAA
-1324 GATDALIHWR
+1324 GNMDVLIHWR
-1334 DTNGNIDT
+1334 DTNDNIDT
-1342 ARIAQAVA
+1342 ARIAQSVA
-1350 EYNASPDLKEMTR
+1350 EYNASPDLKEITR

-1372 INQLEKAGRLTAED
+1372 INQLEKAGRLTADD

-1400 RLSEIDDKYFSGA
+1400 RLENGKFEEAYYASA

-1434 NRPVGN
+1434 VRPVGN

-1454 QLVKQNANTE
+1454 QLIKQNANTE
-1464 LIGAMGAVGAAKY
+1464 LIGAMGAIGAAKY

-1506 KYDAAAFIDSPRV
+1506 QYDAAAFVDAPRQ

-1593 KDSKMH
+1593 KDSKIH

-1663 LKDTKDELLANTR
+1663 LKATQDELLANTR

-1773 NGVKIPIRGDIAVVK
+1773 NGVKIPIRGDIAVIK

-1820 REQYVGRI
+1820 GEQYVGRI

-1838 VEAFFNHSALTG
+1838 VEAFFNHSSLTG

-1951 DLRAKVIPIQN
+1951 DLRARVIPIQN
-1962 TLNELAK
+1962 TLNKLAQ
-1969 TDVAKAREFV
+1969 TDVAKAREFM

-1997 QLSDLRKYRKYLESA
+1997 QLSDLRKYRTHLESA
-2012 EGEKAMSKDKREA
+2012 EGEKAMSKEKRE
-2025 ELAKVLDY
+2025 EQLAKVLDY
-2033 ENKSVSWVRE
+2033 ENKSVEWVRQ
-2043 AKTMTHSRFAN
+2043 AKAMAHERFAK

>member
-1 VDLSILSTDDLRALA
+1 MPTYEVDVQGKTYEVDAPDTNTAWQW
-16 ANDFSK
+16 ANYTHNQS
-22 VSTEGLQYLATMPER
+22 
-37 TAPARPTP
+37 ARPTP

-74 GFGAGNAPAE
+74 GFGAGSAPAE

-105 QRRSALEKQAAAS
+105 QRRAALEKQAAES

-123 EITTAL
+123 EISTAL

-158 AATVPVLTA
+158 ALGATL
-167 LGVTVGAPVAIA
+167 GAPVAIA
-179 AAVGLGVKF
+179 AAVGLGAKF
-188 LVGALQGAGEVKGDI
+188 LIGALQGAGEVKGDI
-203 YSNVKAGLEA
+203 YSTVKAGLEA
-213 KGVKPEAAAKQ
+213 KGVSPETAAKQ

-245 GAVAGGTGQES
+245 GAVAGGTGAES

-268 KAAAEAVEKAAPGF
+268 KAAEKAIPGF
-282 ARRTATE
+282 TRRTATE

-299 QAGQGQRAQ
+299 QAGQGQYAQ

-317 ETPEMQGVLGA
+317 ETPAMQGVLGA
-328 MARDALVG
+328 AARDALVG
-336 GITGAA
+336 GLTGAA

-348 GPKAEAPA
+348 GPKAEA
-356 TAPSAEAPA
+356 TTPSAETPAAPA
-365 APTATTEPEVART
+365 APTAPEVERT

-384 EKEEL
+384 EKETL
-389 KKAPSTPE
+389 KQAPLTPE
-397 VQDRIRDIDYQM
+397 VQDRIRDLDYQM
-409 QQLTK
+409 RQMTGELVK
-414 ALYTQEVEK
+414 QETEK
-423 ATQAKTDEVKA
+423 LVQAQTDEAKA
-434 KESAF
+434 KLSAF
-439 ANAEPQQMEI
+439 NVPPEGTQVELGGLTPAEQLAPEVD
-449 REAQTT
+449 ASGNPL
-455 DKLPPLPAQAEPA
+455 LPKAEPA
-468 PEGLRDVIAAELP
+468 PEGLRDVIGAELP
-481 ATTEVLE
+481 ATTEILE
-488 DAGIAPTSAELEA
+488 DAGIAPTAAELEA

-506 LDMYAPAPLT
+506 FGMYMPAPLT

-526 KAVKQ
+526 KANKQ
-531 WMRDNIVGKTP
+531 WMRDNVVGKTP
-542 DEAVAFAKANPTAIP
+542 EDAVAFAKANPDKIP

-568 IEANIPAPETQ
+568 IEANIAQSETQ
-579 NANGQPPAVQSTAK
+579 NAIGRPTAIQPAVKT
-593 PRAGKRS
+593 RAGKPR
-600 VAVPARPIT
+600 VDVPARPVK
-609 EPGAGDTGVTTG
+609 EPGATDTGVTTG
-621 IDQQRLVS
+621 TEQQRLVS
-629 TEQPVDA
+629 TEQPTDA
-636 GVGDQTTQQDTLDPE
+636 GISDQTTQQNTLDL
-651 EVARQQEAA
+651 ARQQEAA
-660 AVAARLAEQ
+660 DMAARLAEQ

-675 AVPEAT
+675 AIPEAT
-681 RTVVPDRATRREGAV
+681 RTVVPDRSARREGAV
-696 DVVKMIPQI
+696 DVVGMLPQI
-705 QGALTELLSS
+705 NGALNELLSS
-715 SKFPEG
+715 PKFSES
-721 VKTDAK
+721 VKSDAK
-727 RHLRDVEDAVK
+727 RHLRDIEDAK
-738 NKGEGTEAVAE
+738 TKGEGQEAVAE

-758 ASKTRFQFGKTTT
+758 ASKRNYAIGARTPVSTEEAVRIREAIDGKSVLDAADWATKNMPT
-771 APMTR
+771 ADYREIAKRVAATLR
-776 DKVQALVDKVKA
+776 ELQAAGMGIGNV
-788 AWKNAPTI
+788 
-796 TVVQNM
+796 
-802 NDPAVPTVVRAH
+802 
-814 LAERVRQGETGS
+814 S
-826 PTGFY
+826 
-831 HNGQVYVVADSMSSP
+831 
-846 QDVVTTLAHEV
+846 VTKKGYQLTQ
-857 LGHYGLRG
+857 
-865 LFGGALDASLLE
+865 GALGVTDYEFAGPGKKSK
-877 VQKAYP
+877 VTI
-883 AEMQRLAK
+883 RLNHESN
-891 QRGFDLTNPEQ
+891 GEYSGLNPEIVLHELVHSATSGIVWAGERNVSVNTKIGKAVRELADVHNAIIKHFNERAKSGAELTEFEKDIYGNRNN
-902 ALEVAEEILADLAQ
+902 ALATRSEILAWGLTSQDMQNYLESIPYKN
-916 TKPTLGI
+916 TTLWDKFTTL
-923 VQRAVAAIRAM
+923 IRDM
-934 LRKVLPDL
+934 LGLP
-942 QMTNNDIIAKFIL
+942 AKF
-955 PARAFVESG
+955 
-964 VAPQADQGTRF
+964 
-975 GVDTTTSAFK
+975 DT
-985 RWFGNSKVV
+985 
-994 DAEGKPLV
+994 
-1002 IYHGTLANITTF
+1002 
-1014 KMSPDGALGAGI
+1014 ALSEV
-1026 YLTPRADFAN
+1026 LR
-1036 TYADTSNLSRPD
+1036 
-1048 ADIYEIGGQ
+1048 IG
-1057 NVLPLYASIQNPLV
+1057 
-1071 LDGKRDP
+1071 
-1078 MVEAL
+1078 
-1083 VKLGMDTTKAE
+1083 
-1094 NLVEKAYEEN
+1094 
-1104 GYVGKQVMTRAKAQ
+1104 
-1118 GYDGLMQYRD
+1118 
-1128 GELMEVVAF
+1128 GELMD
-1137 SSNQVKSAIGNTG
+1137 VKQSELAEASSAIGR
-1150 DYSLTNNDIRYA
+1150 SFA
-1162 MGPDVATRAAG
+1162 MGPDIAQRAAG
-1173 VVYKPTTVTQ
+1173 VVYQPATVTQ
-1183 AVKQA
+1183 AIKQA
-1188 TSSAVAAVKP
+1188 TSTAVAAVKP

-1253 LPALFEEGGLRINP
+1253 LPSFFEEGGLRINST
-1267 ATGLYETYR
+1267 TGLYETYK

-1287 LQKWIKSKGLDFET
+1287 LQKWIASKGLKFEE

-1440 VIDNYFR
+1440 VVDNYFK

-1490 VPLFRNGEKV
+1490 VPVFRNGEKV

-1506 KYDAAAFIDSPRV
+1506 QYDAAAFIDAPRV
-1519 PAVYWRQMAKASK
+1519 PPAYIRQMAKASK

-1564 PLSFA
+1564 PLSFTA
-1569 GAVVGNFAQLSWHE
+1569 SVVGNFAQLSWHE

-1593 KDSKMH
+1593 KDSKAH

-1635 PIQSIIHRLEKIT
+1635 PLQAIIHRLEKIT
-1648 NGSDL
+1648 NNSDL
-1653 AVRKA
+1653 AVRRA
-1658 VYDYT
+1658 VYDFT
-1663 LKDTKDELLANTR
+1663 LKETNNELLANTR

-1687 TSALAQDLI
+1687 TSAIVQDLI

-1773 NGVKIPIRGDIAVVK
+1773 NGVKIPIRGDIAVIK

-1802 TKEERQASEAVLS
+1802 TKEERQTSEAVLS

-1951 DLRAKVIPIQN
+1951 DLRARVIPIQN
-1962 TLNELAK
+1962 TLNKLAQ
-1969 TDVAKAREFV
+1969 TDVAKAREFM

-1997 QLSDLRKYRKYLESA
+1997 QLSDLRKYRTHLESA
-2012 EGEKAMSKDKREA
+2012 EGEKAMSKEKRE
-2025 ELAKVLDY
+2025 EQLAKVLDY
-2033 ENKSVSWVRE
+2033 ENKSVEWVRQ
-2043 AKTMTHSRFAN
+2043 AKAMAHDRFAK

>member
-1 VDLSILSTDDLRALA
+1 MPTYEVDVQGKTYEVDAPDLNTAWQW
-16 ANDFSK
+16 ANYTHTQS
-22 VSTEGLQYLATMPER
+22 
-37 TAPARPTP
+37 ARPAP
-45 PAKSAGFSPTNLALE
+45 PVKEAGFSLSDLALAG
-60 SGQSL
+60 GQSA

-91 KIGSYISPERQAEI
+91 KLGSYISPERQAEM
-105 QRRSALEKQAAAS
+105 QRRAALEKKAAES

-123 EITTAL
+123 ELSAAL
-129 GGVTEAPATAIA
+129 GGVKEAPLTALA
-141 KGVASSVPTVA
+141 QGVGSSVPTVA

-158 AATVPVLTA
+158 ALGATL
-167 LGVTVGAPVAIA
+167 GAPIAIA
-179 AAVGLGVKF
+179 AAVGIGTKF
-188 LVGALQGAGEVKGDI
+188 LIGALQGAGEVKGDI

-213 KGVKPEAAAKQ
+213 KGVKPETAAKQ

-239 ATALGL
+239 VTALGL
-245 GAVAGGTGQES
+245 GALAGGTGVES
-256 KLMGMFSKPVAK
+256 KLMDIFGKPLAK
-268 KAAAEAVEKAAPGF
+268 KVAAEAVEKAAPGF
-282 ARRTATE
+282 TLRTATE
-289 FVKEAVPEGL
+289 FAKEASTEGL

-317 ETPEMQGVLGA
+317 ETPEMQGVVGA
-328 MARDALVG
+328 AARDALVG

-342 VSTAAG
+342 VSTVHG
-348 GPKAEAPA
+348 GPKAKAPA

-439 ANAEPQQMEI
+439 ATAEPQQMEI

-579 NANGQPPAVQSTAK
+579 NANGQPPTVQSAPK

-609 EPGAGDTGVTTG
+609 EPGAADTGVTTG
-621 IDQQRLVS
+621 TDEQRLVS
-629 TEQPVDA
+629 SEQPVDA

-675 AVPEAT
+675 AVPEAK
-681 RTVVPDRATRREGAV
+681 RTVVPDRSARRESAV
-696 DVVKMIPQI
+696 DVVGRLPQI
-705 QGALTELLSS
+705 NGALNEIVSS
-715 SKFPEG
+715 PKFSEG
-721 VKTDAK
+721 VKKDAQ
-727 RHLRDVEDAVK
+727 RHLRDIEDAK
-738 NKGEGTEAVAE
+738 TGGEGQEAVAE
-749 MAFNFLTEQ
+749 MAFNFLTAQ
-758 ASKTRFQFGKTTT
+758 ASKTRYAMGAQEGLSTEEGARIREAIDGKS
-771 APMTR
+771 
-776 DKVQALVDKVKA
+776 V
-788 AWKNAPTI
+788 
-796 TVVQNM
+796 
-802 NDPAVPTVVRAH
+802 
-814 LAERVRQGETGS
+814 
-826 PTGFY
+826 
-831 HNGQVYVVADSMSSP
+831 
-846 QDVVTTLAHEV
+846 
-857 LGHYGLRG
+857 
-865 LFGGALDASLLE
+865 
-877 VQKAYP
+877 
-883 AEMQRLAK
+883 
-891 QRGFDLTNPEQ
+891 
-902 ALEVAEEILADLAQ
+902 LEVADWATKNMPTADYREIAKRVAETLRELQKVGLGIGKVTVTGANRQISSGARGVTSWQPATDNGKASLIKIHLNHENNGTNSGVNPVTVLHELIHAATMGIIDTGSRRGAANTRIDKAVNELRLVRNAVVDRFNERRESGAELTEFEKRIHVENNALADADEILAWGLTSRDMQEYLESIPYKN
-916 TKPTLGI
+916 TTMWDKFTTL
-923 VQRAVAAIRAM
+923 IRDM
-934 LRKVLPDL
+934 LGLP
-942 QMTNNDIIAKFIL
+942 AKF
-955 PARAFVESG
+955 
-964 VAPQADQGTRF
+964 
-975 GVDTTTSAFK
+975 DT
-985 RWFGNSKVV
+985 
-994 DAEGKPLV
+994 
-1002 IYHGTLANITTF
+1002 
-1014 KMSPDGALGAGI
+1014 ALSEV
-1026 YLTPRADFAN
+1026 LR
-1036 TYADTSNLSRPD
+1036 
-1048 ADIYEIGGQ
+1048 IGGE
-1057 NVLPLYASIQNPLV
+1057 LTSF
-1071 LDGKRDP
+1071 
-1078 MVEAL
+1078 
-1083 VKLGMDTTKAE
+1083 KA
-1094 NLVEKAYEEN
+1094 
-1104 GYVGKQVMTRAKAQ
+1104 
-1118 GYDGLMQYRD
+1118 D
-1128 GELMEVVAF
+1128 EL
-1137 SSNQVKSAIGNTG
+1137 
-1150 DYSLTNNDIRYA
+1150 DIRNSIGLKYA

-1188 TSSAVAAVKP
+1188 TSSAIAAVKP

-1253 LPALFEEGGLRINP
+1253 LPAFFEEGGLRINP
-1267 ATGLYETYR
+1267 ATGLYETYK

-1440 VIDNYFR
+1440 VVDNYFK

-1506 KYDAAAFIDSPRV
+1506 KYDAAAFIDAPRV

-1758 DKLNRRTRDNNWILG
+1758 DKLTRRTRDNNWILG

-1820 REQYVGRI
+1820 REQYVGRV

-1866 VGKGTSELAKTM
+1866 VGKGTSELAKSM

>member
-1 VDLSILSTDDLRALA
+1 MPVFKVQAPDGSILNIEGPADATDAELQHIA
-16 ANDFSK
+16 ASSWN
-22 VSTEGLQYLATMPER
+22 P
-37 TAPARPTP
+37 APA
-45 PAKSAGFSPTNLALE
+45 PAKAAGFSLSDLALAG
-60 SGQSL
+60 GQSA

-91 KIGSYISPERQAEI
+91 KIGSYISPERQAEM
-105 QRRSALEKQAAAS
+105 QRRAALEKQAAES

-123 EITTAL
+123 ELSAAL
-129 GGVTEAPATAIA
+129 GGVKEAPLTAIA
-141 KGVASSVPTVA
+141 QGVGSSVPTVA

-158 AATVPVLTA
+158 ALGATL
-167 LGVTVGAPVAIA
+167 GAPVAIA
-179 AAVGLGVKF
+179 AAVGIGTKF
-188 LVGALQGAGEVKGDI
+188 LIGALQGAGEVKGDI

-213 KGVKPEAAAKQ
+213 KGVKPETAAKQ

-233 ENRGNI
+233 VNFGNI
-239 ATALGL
+239 AAATGIGAL
-245 GAVAGGTGQES
+245 AGGTGVES
-256 KLMGMFSKPVAK
+256 KLMDMFGKPLAK
-268 KAAAEAVEKAAPGF
+268 KVAAEAVEEAAPGF
-282 ARRTATE
+282 TRRTATE
-289 FVKEAVPEGL
+289 FAKEASTEGL

-328 MARDALVG
+328 AARDALVG
-336 GITGAA
+336 GLTGAA
-342 VSTAAG
+342 VSTVHG
-348 GPKAEAPA
+348 KPKTEAP
-356 TAPSAEAPA
+356 TPSAETPAAPA
-365 APTATTEPEVART
+365 APTAPEVERT

-397 VQDRIRDIDYQM
+397 VQDRIRDLDYQM
-409 QQLTK
+409 RQLTQ
-414 ALYTQEVEK
+414 ALYTQVVEK
-423 ATQAKTDEVKA
+423 ATQAKTDEAKA

-439 ANAEPQQMEI
+439 ATAEPQQMEI

-455 DKLPPLPAQAEPA
+455 DKLPPLPPKVEPA

-488 DAGIAPTSAELEA
+488 DAGLAPTAAELEA

-516 EQEVVHPSMS
+516 EQEVIHPSMS
-526 KAVKQ
+526 KANKQ

-542 DEAVAFAKANPTAIP
+542 EDALAFAKANPDTIP

-568 IEANIPAPETQ
+568 IEANVAQSETQ
-579 NANGQPPAVQSTAK
+579 NANGQPPTVQSTPK

-600 VAVPARPIT
+600 VAVPVRPIT
-609 EPGAGDTGVTTG
+609 EPGAADTGVTTG
-621 IDQQRLVS
+621 TDEQRLVS
-629 TEQPVDA
+629 SEQSTDA
-636 GVGDQTTQQDTLDPE
+636 GVGGQTTQQDTLE
-651 EVARQQEAA
+651 LARQQEAA

-675 AVPEAT
+675 AVPETA
-681 RTVVPDRATRREGAV
+681 RTVVPDRATRRESAV
-696 DVVKMIPQI
+696 DVVGMLPQI
-705 QGALTELLSS
+705 NGALNEIVSS
-715 SKFPEG
+715 PKFSEG
-721 VKTDAK
+721 VKKDAQ
-727 RHLRDVEDAVK
+727 RHLRDIEDAK
-738 NKGEGTEAVAE
+738 TGGEGQEAVAE

-758 ASKTRFQFGKTTT
+758 ASKTRYALGEQEGVSLEEGARIREAIDGKSVLEAADWATKNMPT
-771 APMTR
+771 ADYREIAKRVAATLRELQKVGLGIGNVTVTGATR
-776 DKVQALVDKVKA
+776 QISSGARGVTSWQEATD
-788 AWKNAPTI
+788 
-796 TVVQNM
+796 
-802 NDPAVPTVVRAH
+802 
-814 LAERVRQGETGS
+814 
-826 PTGFY
+826 
-831 HNGQVYVVADSMSSP
+831 NGK
-846 QDVVTTLAHEV
+846 
-857 LGHYGLRG
+857 
-865 LFGGALDASLLE
+865 ASLIKIHLNHE
-877 VQKAYP
+877 NNGTNSGVNPVTVLHELIHAATMGIIDTGERRGAANTRISKAVDELRLVRNAVVGHLNERRESG
-883 AEMQRLAK
+883 AE
-891 QRGFDLTNPEQ
+891 LTEFEKRINIENN
-902 ALEVAEEILADLAQ
+902 ALEDKDEILAWALTSRDMQAYLESIPYKN
-916 TKPTLGI
+916 TTMWDKFTTL
-923 VQRAVAAIRAM
+923 IRDM
-934 LRKVLPDL
+934 LGLP
-942 QMTNNDIIAKFIL
+942 AKF
-955 PARAFVESG
+955 
-964 VAPQADQGTRF
+964 
-975 GVDTTTSAFK
+975 DT
-985 RWFGNSKVV
+985 
-994 DAEGKPLV
+994 
-1002 IYHGTLANITTF
+1002 
-1014 KMSPDGALGAGI
+1014 ALSEV
-1026 YLTPRADFAN
+1026 LR
-1036 TYADTSNLSRPD
+1036 
-1048 ADIYEIGGQ
+1048 IGGELTSFKADEL
-1057 NVLPLYASIQNPLV
+1057 NVRNSI
-1071 LDGKRDP
+1071 
-1078 MVEAL
+1078 
-1083 VKLGMDTTKAE
+1083 GMK
-1094 NLVEKAYEEN
+1094 
-1104 GYVGKQVMTRAKAQ
+1104 
-1118 GYDGLMQYRD
+1118 
-1128 GELMEVVAF
+1128 
-1137 SSNQVKSAIGNTG
+1137 
-1150 DYSLTNNDIRYA
+1150 YA

-1188 TSSAVAAVKP
+1188 TSTAVAAVKP

-1253 LPALFEEGGLRINP
+1253 LPSFFEEGGLRINS
-1267 ATGLYETYR
+1267 ATGLYETYK

-1440 VIDNYFR
+1440 VVDNYFK

-1490 VPLFRNGEKV
+1490 IPVFRNGEKV

-1506 KYDAAAFIDSPRV
+1506 QYDAAAFIDAPRV
-1519 PAVYWRQMAKASK
+1519 PPAYIRQMAKASK

-1569 GAVVGNFAQLSWHE
+1569 ASVVGNFAQLSWHE

-1635 PIQSIIHRLEKIT
+1635 PVQSIIHRLEKIT

-1663 LKDTKDELLANTR
+1663 LKETKDELLANTR

-1687 TSALAQDLI
+1687 TSAIVQDLI

-1745 LAYAMTKAGDDEY
+1745 LAYAMAKAGDDEY

-1820 REQYVGRI
+1820 REQYIGRI

-1838 VEAFFNHSALTG
+1838 VEAFFNHSTLTG

-1866 VGKGTSELAKTM
+1866 VSKGTSELAKNM
-1878 AEYMSKEFKYEVS
+1878 AEYMSKEFNYEVS

-1906 AAAVMMVTDSMLHPN
+1906 ATAVMMVTDSMMHPN

-1932 VSNFAYDSTQLTNP
+1932 VSNFAYDASQLTNP

-1962 TLNELAK
+1962 TLNDLAK
-1969 TDVAKAREFV
+1969 TDVAKAREFM

-1997 QLSDLRKYRKYLESA
+1997 QLSDLRKYRNFLESP
-2012 EGEKAMSKDKREA
+2012 EGEKAMPKDKREA
-2025 ELAKVLDY
+2025 QLEKVLEF
-2033 ENKSVSWVRE
+2033 ENKSVEWVRQ
-2043 AKTMTHSRFAN
+2043 AKTMAHARFAN

>member
-1 VDLSILSTDDLRALA
+1 MPVFKVQAPDGSILNIEGPADATDAELQQIA
-16 ANDFSK
+16 ASSWK
-22 VSTEGLQYLATMPER
+22 P
-37 TAPARPTP
+37 APA

-65 VGATKSILE
+65 VGATKSIIE
-74 GFGAGNAPAE
+74 GFGAGSGPAE

-158 AATVPVLTA
+158 ALGATL
-167 LGVTVGAPVAIA
+167 GAPVAIA
-179 AAVGLGVKF
+179 AAVGIGAKF
-188 LVGALQGAGEVKGDI
+188 LIGALQGAGEVKGDI
-203 YSNVKAGLEA
+203 YSTVKAGLEA
-213 KGVKPEAAAKQ
+213 KGVKPETAAKQ

-245 GAVAGGTGQES
+245 GALAGGTGAES

-268 KAAAEAVEKAAPGF
+268 KAAPGYV
-282 ARRTATE
+282 RRTATE
-289 FVKEAVPEGL
+289 FVKEAAPEGL
-299 QAGQGQRAQ
+299 QGGQGQYAQ

-317 ETPEMQGVLGA
+317 ETPAMQGVLGA
-328 MARDALVG
+328 AARDALVG

-348 GPKAEAPA
+348 GPKTEAVAPTPSVETPA
-356 TAPSAEAPA
+356 APA
-365 APTATTEPEVART
+365 APITPEVERT

-389 KKAPSTPE
+389 KQVPPTPE
-397 VQDRIRDIDYQM
+397 VQDRIRDLDYQM
-409 QQLTK
+409 RQLTGELVK
-414 ALYTQEVEK
+414 Q
-423 ATQAKTDEVKA
+423 KTDEIVQAQTDEAKA
-434 KESAF
+434 KLSAF
-439 ANAEPQQMEI
+439 AAPEQQMEI
-449 REAQTT
+449 REAQT
-455 DKLPPLPAQAEPA
+455 DESKLPPLPAQAEPA

-481 ATTEVLE
+481 ASTEVLE
-488 DAGIAPTSAELEA
+488 DAGLAPTAAELEA

-506 LDMYAPAPLT
+506 FGMYMPVPLT

-526 KAVKQ
+526 KANKQ

-542 DEAVAFAKANPTAIP
+542 EDAVAFAKTNPVP

-568 IEANIPAPETQ
+568 IEANIAQSETQ
-579 NANGQPPAVQSTAK
+579 NAIGRPPAIQPAVKT
-593 PRAGKRS
+593 RAGKPR
-600 VAVPARPIT
+600 VDVPVRPVK
-609 EPGAGDTGVTTG
+609 EPGATDTGVTTETE
-621 IDQQRLVS
+621 QQRLVS
-629 TEQPVDA
+629 TEQPADA
-636 GVGDQTTQQDTLDPE
+636 GVGDQTTQQDTLE
-651 EVARQQEAA
+651 QARQQEAA
-660 AVAARLAEQ
+660 DMAARMAAR
-669 EKKSAQ
+669 EKQSAQ
-675 AVPEAT
+675 AIPEAT
-681 RTVVPDRATRREGAV
+681 RTVVPDRAIRREGAV
-696 DVVKMIPQI
+696 DVVGMLPQI
-705 QGALTELLSS
+705 NGALNEIVSS
-715 SKFPEG
+715 PKFSEG
-721 VKTDAK
+721 VKKDAQ
-727 RHLRDVEDAVK
+727 RHLRDIEDAK
-738 NKGEGTEAVAE
+738 ADGEGQEAVAE

-758 ASKTRFQFGKTTT
+758 ASKRSYAIGARTPVSTEEAVRIREAIDGKS
-771 APMTR
+771 
-776 DKVQALVDKVKA
+776 V
-788 AWKNAPTI
+788 
-796 TVVQNM
+796 
-802 NDPAVPTVVRAH
+802 
-814 LAERVRQGETGS
+814 
-826 PTGFY
+826 
-831 HNGQVYVVADSMSSP
+831 
-846 QDVVTTLAHEV
+846 
-857 LGHYGLRG
+857 
-865 LFGGALDASLLE
+865 
-877 VQKAYP
+877 
-883 AEMQRLAK
+883 
-891 QRGFDLTNPEQ
+891 
-902 ALEVAEEILADLAQ
+902 LEVADWATTNMPTADYREIAKRVAITLRELQAAGMGIGNVSVTKKGYQLTQGALGVTDYEFAGPGKKSTVTIRLNHESNGAYSGLNPEIVLHELVHSATSGIVWAGERNVSVNTKIGKAVRELAAVHNAIVAHFNKRARSGAELTEFEKEILEERNNALTKRSEILAWGLTSKDMQDYLESIPYKN
-916 TKPTLGI
+916 TTLWDKFTTL
-923 VQRAVAAIRAM
+923 IRDM
-934 LRKVLPDL
+934 LGLP
-942 QMTNNDIIAKFIL
+942 AKF
-955 PARAFVESG
+955 
-964 VAPQADQGTRF
+964 
-975 GVDTTTSAFK
+975 DTALSEVL
-985 RWFGNSKVV
+985 RIG
-994 DAEGKPLV
+994 
-1002 IYHGTLANITTF
+1002 GTLMDVKQPELA
-1014 KMSPDGALGAGI
+1014 
-1026 YLTPRADFAN
+1026 
-1036 TYADTSNLSRPD
+1036 
-1048 ADIYEIGGQ
+1048 E
-1057 NVLPLYASIQNPLV
+1057 AS
-1071 LDGKRDP
+1071 
-1078 MVEAL
+1078 
-1083 VKLGMDTTKAE
+1083 
-1094 NLVEKAYEEN
+1094 
-1104 GYVGKQVMTRAKAQ
+1104 
-1118 GYDGLMQYRD
+1118 
-1128 GELMEVVAF
+1128 
-1137 SSNQVKSAIGNTG
+1137 SAIGR
-1150 DYSLTNNDIRYA
+1150 SFA

-1173 VVYKPTTVTQ
+1173 IVYQPATVTQ
-1183 AVKQA
+1183 AIKQA

-1198 LQGIGAVD
+1198 LEGIGAVD

-1215 FAAVSNRLAALYDGA
+1215 FAAVSNRLAALYDGS

-1248 DVQKM
+1248 DTQKM
-1253 LPALFEEGGLRINP
+1253 LPSFFEEGGLRINTV
-1267 ATGLYETYR
+1267 TGLYETYKM
-1276 LKDAPQDVYVP
+1276 KDAPQDVYVP

-1309 LEGMRVHELVKQNAA
+1309 LEGVRLSELIKQNAT
-1324 GATDALIHWR
+1324 GNMDVLIHWR

-1342 ARIAQAVA
+1342 GRIAQSVA
-1350 EYNASPDLKEMTR
+1350 DYNASPDLKEITR

-1372 INQLEKAGRLTAED
+1372 INQLEKAGRLTSDD

-1400 RLSEIDDKYFSGA
+1400 RLENGKFEEKYYASA

-1427 PELVGSE
+1427 PELVGSQD
-1434 NRPVGN
+1434 RPVGN

-1464 LIGAMGAVGAAKY
+1464 LIGAMGVVGAAKY

-1506 KYDAAAFIDSPRV
+1506 QYDAAAFIDAPRMV
-1519 PAVYWRQMAKASK
+1519 PTYIRFMAKASK

-1593 KDSKMH
+1593 KDSKAH

-1635 PIQSIIHRLEKIT
+1635 PIQAIINRLEKIT

-1658 VYDYT
+1658 VYDFT

-1687 TSALAQDLI
+1687 TSALVQDLI

-1745 LAYAMTKAGDDEY
+1745 LAYAMAKAGDDEY

-1773 NGVKIPIRGDIAVVK
+1773 NGVKIPIRGDIAVIK

-1802 TKEERQASEAVLS
+1802 TKEERQASETVLS
-1815 VLNYA
+1815 VLKYA
-1820 REQYVGRI
+1820 GEQYIGRI

-1838 VEAFFNHSALTG
+1838 VEALFNHSTLTG

-1856 YQQGMLPHMQ
+1856 YQEGMLPHMQ
-1866 VGKGTSELAKTM
+1866 VGKGTSELAKAM
-1878 AEYMSKEFKYEVS
+1878 AEYMSKEFSYEVS

-1921 RPDRPMHQWML
+1921 RPDRPMHKWML
-1932 VSNFAYDSTQLTNP
+1932 VSNFAYDASQMTNP

-1951 DLRAKVIPIQN
+1951 ELRAKVIPIQN
-1962 TLNELAK
+1962 TLNKLAT
-1969 TDVAKAREFV
+1969 TDIEKARAFM
-1979 QEHKEELALSKG
+1979 QEHKEELALSKS

-1997 QLSDLRKYRKYLESA
+1997 QLSDLRKYRTYLESA
-2012 EGEKAMSKDKREA
+2012 EGEKAMSKEKREE

-2043 AKTMTHSRFAN
+2043 TKVMARERFAN

>member
-1 VDLSILSTDDLRALA
+1 MDLSQLSDGDLQALA
-16 ANDFSK
+16 AKDFSK
-22 VSTEGLQYLATMPER
+22 VSTEGLQYLST
-37 TAPARPTP
+37 TAAPTRPAP

-105 QRRSALEKQAAAS
+105 QRRAALEKQAAAS

-167 LGVTVGAPVAIA
+167 LGVTVGAPLAIA
-179 AAVGLGVKF
+179 AAVGMGVKF
-188 LVGALQGAGEVKGDI
+188 LIGALQGAGEVKGDI
-203 YSNVKAGLEA
+203 YSNIKAGLEA
-213 KGVKPEAAAKQ
+213 KGVKPETAAKQ
-224 AEAAQDYLG
+224 AEAAQEYFG
-233 ENRGNI
+233 ENKGNI
-239 ATALGL
+239 ATALGF
-245 GAVAGGTGQES
+245 GALAGGTGAES
-256 KLMGMFSKPVAK
+256 KLMEMFSKPVAK
-268 KAAAEAVEKAAPGF
+268 KVAAEAVEKAAPGF
-282 ARRTATE
+282 TRRTATE
-289 FVKEAVPEGL
+289 FAKEASTEGL

-328 MARDALVG
+328 AARDALVG
-336 GITGAA
+336 GLTGAA

-348 GPKAEAPA
+348 RPKTEAP
-356 TAPSAEAPA
+356 TPSVETPAAPA
-365 APTATTEPEVART
+365 APTTPEIERT

-384 EKEEL
+384 EKESL
-389 KKAPSTPE
+389 KQVPSTPE
-397 VQDRIRDIDYQM
+397 VQDRIRDLDYQM
-409 QQLTK
+409 QQLTGELVK
-414 ALYTQEVEK
+414 QKTEK
-423 ATQAKTDEVKA
+423 IVQAQTDETKA

-439 ANAEPQQMEI
+439 ATAEPQQMEI

-455 DKLPPLPAQAEPA
+455 DKLPPLPPKAEPA

-488 DAGIAPTSAELEA
+488 DAGIAPTTAELEA

-526 KAVKQ
+526 KANKQ

-542 DEAVAFAKANPTAIP
+542 DEALAFAKANPDTIP
-557 DNRFVKKAFKE
+557 DNRFVKKALKE
-568 IEANIPAPETQ
+568 IEANVAQSETQ
-579 NANGQPPAVQSTAK
+579 NANGQPPTVQSTPK

-600 VAVPARPIT
+600 VAVPVRPIT
-609 EPGAGDTGVTTG
+609 EPGAADTGVTTG
-621 IDQQRLVS
+621 TDEQRLVS
-629 TEQPVDA
+629 SEQSTDA
-636 GVGDQTTQQDTLDPE
+636 GVGGQTTQQDTLE
-651 EVARQQEAA
+651 LARQQEAA

-675 AVPEAT
+675 AVPETA
-681 RTVVPDRATRREGAV
+681 RTVVPDRATRRESAV
-696 DVVKMIPQI
+696 DVVGMLPQI
-705 QGALTELLSS
+705 NGALNEIVSS
-715 SKFPEG
+715 PKFSEG
-721 VKTDAK
+721 VKKDAQ
-727 RHLRDVEDAVK
+727 RHLRDIEDAKTV
-738 NKGEGTEAVAE
+738 GEGQEAVAE

-758 ASKTRFQFGKTTT
+758 ASKTRYALGEQEGVSLEEGARIREAIDGKSVLEAADWAAKNMPT
-771 APMTR
+771 ADYREIAKRVAATLRELQKVGLGIGNVTVTGATR
-776 DKVQALVDKVKA
+776 QISSGARGVTSWQEATD
-788 AWKNAPTI
+788 
-796 TVVQNM
+796 
-802 NDPAVPTVVRAH
+802 
-814 LAERVRQGETGS
+814 
-826 PTGFY
+826 
-831 HNGQVYVVADSMSSP
+831 NGK
-846 QDVVTTLAHEV
+846 
-857 LGHYGLRG
+857 
-865 LFGGALDASLLE
+865 ASLIKIHLNHE
-877 VQKAYP
+877 NNGTNSGVNPVTVLHELIHAATMGIIDTGERRGAANTRISKAVDELRLVRNAVVDRLNERRKSG
-883 AEMQRLAK
+883 AELTEFEKRINIENNALADK
-891 QRGFDLTNPEQ
+891 D
-902 ALEVAEEILADLAQ
+902 EILAWALTSRDMQKYLESIPYKN
-916 TKPTLGI
+916 TTMWDKFTTL
-923 VQRAVAAIRAM
+923 IRDM
-934 LRKVLPDL
+934 LGLP
-942 QMTNNDIIAKFIL
+942 AKF
-955 PARAFVESG
+955 
-964 VAPQADQGTRF
+964 
-975 GVDTTTSAFK
+975 DT
-985 RWFGNSKVV
+985 
-994 DAEGKPLV
+994 
-1002 IYHGTLANITTF
+1002 
-1014 KMSPDGALGAGI
+1014 ALSEV
-1026 YLTPRADFAN
+1026 LR
-1036 TYADTSNLSRPD
+1036 
-1048 ADIYEIGGQ
+1048 IGGELTSFKADEL
-1057 NVLPLYASIQNPLV
+1057 NVRNSIGMKYATGPTSTGGMSIE
-1071 LDGKRDP
+1071 D
-1078 MVEAL
+1078 
-1083 VKLGMDTTKAE
+1083 
-1094 NLVEKAYEEN
+1094 
-1104 GYVGKQVMTRAKAQ
+1104 
-1118 GYDGLMQYRD
+1118 
-1128 GELMEVVAF
+1128 
-1137 SSNQVKSAIGNTG
+1137 
-1150 DYSLTNNDIRYA
+1150 
-1162 MGPDVATRAAG
+1162 RAAG
-1173 VVYKPTTVTQ
+1173 IVYKPTTVTQ
-1183 AVKQA
+1183 AIKQA

-1198 LQGIGAVD
+1198 LEGIGAVD
-1206 KVRTMVVDR
+1206 KVRTFTVDR
-1215 FAAVSNRLAALYDGA
+1215 FAAVSSRLAALYDGA
-1230 VRDAAGKTNALAI
+1230 VRDAAGKTNALAV

-1248 DVQKM
+1248 DTQKM
-1253 LPALFEEGGLRINP
+1253 MPMLFEEGGIRKNA
-1267 ATGLYETYR
+1267 ATGLWEIYKA
-1276 LKDAPQDVYVP
+1276 KDAPQDLYKP
-1287 LQKWIKSKGLDFET
+1287 LQKWIESKGLKFEE
-1301 GYAQASTI
+1301 GYARASVL
-1309 LEGMRVHELVKQNAA
+1309 LEGARLDKLVKQNMA
-1324 GATDALIHWR
+1324 GTADVLIHWR
-1334 DTNGNIDT
+1334 ANGVVDAAGIAT
-1342 ARIAQAVA
+1342 AMA
-1350 EYNASPDLKEMTR
+1350 EYNASPELKEVSR
-1363 IMDAPRIEL
+1363 IMDAGRIPL
-1372 INQLEKAGRLTAED
+1372 IDQLEAAGRLTAKD
-1386 AKFYREAINYVPFD
+1386 SKFYREAINYVPFD
-1400 RLSEIDDKYFSGA
+1400 RLSEFDDKFFSSA
-1413 KRISGRGLAQLGKL
+1413 HRISGRGIAQLGKL
-1427 PELVGSE
+1427 PELMGSE
-1434 NRPVGN
+1434 VRPVGN

-1447 TMGWLAQ
+1447 TMGWLMQ
-1454 QLVKQNANTE
+1454 QLVKQNANVE
-1464 LIGAMGAVGAAKY
+1464 LVGAMGAVGAATY

-1490 VPLFRNGEKV
+1490 IPVFRNGEKV

-1506 KYDAAAFIDSPRV
+1506 QYDAAAFIDAPRV
-1519 PAVYWRQMAKASK
+1519 PPAYIRQMAKASK

-1569 GAVVGNFAQLSWHE
+1569 ASVVGNFAQLSWHE

-1593 KDSKMH
+1593 KDSKAH

-1635 PIQSIIHRLEKIT
+1635 PIQAIINRLEKIT

-1663 LKDTKDELLANTR
+1663 LKETQDELLANTR

-1687 TSALAQDLI
+1687 TSAIVQDLI

-1745 LAYAMTKAGDDEY
+1745 LAYAMAKAGDDEY

-1820 REQYVGRI
+1820 REQYIGRI

-1866 VGKGTSELAKTM
+1866 VSKGTSELAKTM
-1878 AEYMSKEFKYEVS
+1878 AEYMSKEFNYEVS

-1932 VSNFAYDSTQLTNP
+1932 VSNFAYDASQLTNP

-1951 DLRAKVIPIQN
+1951 ELRAKVIPIQN
-1962 TLNELAK
+1962 TLNDLAR
-1969 TDVAKAREFV
+1969 TDVAKAREFM

-1997 QLSDLRKYRKYLESA
+1997 QLSDLRKYRKFLESP
-2012 EGEKAMSKDKREA
+2012 EGEKAMSKDKREE
-2025 ELAKVLDY
+2025 ELAKVLDF
-2033 ENKSVSWVRE
+2033 ENKSVGWVRE